1 MKKYFVTSA
10 LPYANGDLHL
20 GHLVEYIQTDIW
32 VRFNRLI
39 GNEVVYIC
47 ADDAHGT
54 PIMLKAESEKI
65 SPEELIEKTLDRHK
79 NDFDCFFIKFDN
91 FYTTHSKENEQLAT
105 SIYMKL
111 VNENLIEKKTIHQF
125 FDDEKL
131 MFLPDR
137 YITGSCPKCKS
148 SDQYGDSC
156 DKCGATYSPTDL
168 LNPKSVLS
176 GKTPIKKKTDHFFF
190 KLSDKKCTKFLNKWI
205 YENNRLQEE
214 ARNKI
219 KEWLSTDINN
229 SSLIDWDISRDAPYF
244 GFKIPDQTD
253 KYFYVWLDAPIGY
266 LASTKNWAENNNISM
281 KDLWD
286 QSSDYEIHHFIGKDI
301 AYFHALFWP
310 ALLKSSNIR
319 LPESINVHGFL
330 TIDGEKMSK
339 SNGTFINADDFA
351 EKYDGELLRYYFADK
366 FNNTIDD
373 LDFNEDEFIQKIN
386 SDIVGK
392 YLNIASRV
400 SKFIEK
406 NDCNLSVNL
415 DENFINKNSARINEV
430 IEHYEN
436 LNLSK
441 SVKVIM
447 KIADE
452 VNKYINENEPWKSS
466 EEKAVEV
473 STTAIN
479 CFRVISILL
488 SPVLP
493 TITSRALAVFNE
505 GSNNSF
511 NNIGDYLV
519 DTKINPYKPLLK
531 RLEKAK
537 INEEIEMENSNL
549 INIKDFAKV
558 ELRVAKIVKAEGI
571 EEADKLIKLH
581 LDVGNLGERTVFA
594 GIKSA
599 YSPENLNGRH
609 VVLVANLE
617 PRKMK
622 FGVSEGMVLASS
634 DDEGSIYLVSPDE
647 GAKPGQL
654 VK

>member
-1 MKKYFVTSA
+1 MKSRKILVTSA
-10 LPYANGDLHL
+10 LPYANGSIHI
-20 GHLVEYIQTDIW
+20 GHVLESVITDIW
-32 VRFNRLI
+32 VRYQNI
-39 GNEVVYIC
+39 NGNECLYFC
-47 ADDAHGT
+47 ADDTHGT
-54 PIMLKAESEKI
+54 PVMLKAKELGI
-65 SPEELIEKTLDRHK
+65 DPEELIKRTREEH
-79 NDFDCFFIKFDN
+79 IKSYSRFNINFDN
-91 FYTTHSKENEQLAT
+91 FYTTHSDENKKYAEDIYQKCKEG
-105 SIYMKL
+105 
-111 VNENLIEKKTIHQF
+111 NLIFKKEIEQF
-125 FDDEKL
+125 YDSEEGL
-131 MFLPDR
+131 FLSDR
-137 YITGSCPKCKS
+137 FIKGTCPKCGAE
-148 SDQYGDSC
+148 DQYGDGCSV
-156 DKCGATYSPTDL
+156 CGTTYTPDDL
-168 LNPKSVLS
+168 LNPVSSLS
-176 GKTPIKKKTDHFFF
+176 NSELTKKRTEHVFFDLPQMKDFLENYLKDLTLQDPIKN
-190 KLSDKKCTKFLNKWI
+190 KLNEWI
-205 YENNRLQEE
+205 EDGL
-214 ARNKI
+214 KP
-219 KEWLSTDINN
+219 
-229 SSLIDWDISRDAPYF
+229 WDISRDKPYF
-244 GFKIPDQTD
+244 GFEIPGEKD

-266 LASTKNWAENNNISM
+266 LASAKNWAENNNMDM
-281 KDLWD
+281 KDLWGE
-286 QSSDYEIHHFIGKDI
+286 SSDYEIHHFIGKDI

-351 EKYDGELLRYYFADK
+351 ENYDGELLRYYFADK
-366 FNNTIDD
+366 FNNSIDD

-406 NDCNLSVNL
+406 NGNNLSANL
-415 DENFINKNSARINEV
+415 DVDFIEKNLSMIDEV

-441 SVKVIM
+441 SVKIIM
-447 KIADE
+447 KMADE

-473 STTAIN
+473 SSTAIN

-488 SPVLP
+488 NPVLP
-493 TITSRALAVFNE
+493 TITSKALEVFND
-505 GSNNSF
+505 SATNDF
-511 NNIGDYLV
+511 NNIKDYLV

-537 INEEIEMENSNL
+537 INEEIKMEDSNL

-558 ELRVAKIVKAEGI
+558 DLRVAKIVKAEGI

-581 LDVGNLGERTVFA
+581 LDVGDLGERTVFA

-599 YSPENLNGRH
+599 YDPESLNGRH

-634 DDEGSIYLVSPDE
+634 NDEGSIYLISPDE

>member
-1 MKKYFVTSA
+1 MKSRKILVTSA
-10 LPYANGDLHL
+10 LPYANGSIHI
-20 GHLVEYIQTDIW
+20 GHVLESVITDIW
-32 VRFNRLI
+32 VRYQNI
-39 GNEVVYIC
+39 NGNECLYFC
-47 ADDAHGT
+47 ADDTHGT
-54 PIMLKAESEKI
+54 PVMLKAKELGI
-65 SPEELIEKTLDRHK
+65 DPEELIKRTREEH
-79 NDFDCFFIKFDN
+79 IKSYSRFNINFDN
-91 FYTTHSKENEQLAT
+91 FYTTHSDENKKYAEDIYQKCKEG
-105 SIYMKL
+105 
-111 VNENLIEKKTIHQF
+111 NLIFKKEIEQF
-125 FDDEKL
+125 YDSEEGL
-131 MFLPDR
+131 FLSDR
-137 YITGSCPKCKS
+137 FIKGTCPKCGAE
-148 SDQYGDSC
+148 DQYGDGCSV
-156 DKCGATYSPTDL
+156 CGTTYTPDDL
-168 LNPKSVLS
+168 LNPVSSLS
-176 GKTPIKKKTDHFFF
+176 NSELTKKRTEHVFFDLPQMKDFLENYLKDLTLQDPIKN
-190 KLSDKKCTKFLNKWI
+190 KLNEWI
-205 YENNRLQEE
+205 EDGL
-214 ARNKI
+214 KP
-219 KEWLSTDINN
+219 
-229 SSLIDWDISRDAPYF
+229 WDISRDKPYF
-244 GFKIPDQTD
+244 GFEIPGEKD

-266 LASTKNWAENNNISM
+266 LASAKNWAENNNMDM
-281 KDLWD
+281 KDLWGE
-286 QSSDYEIHHFIGKDI
+286 SSDYEIHHFIGKDI

-351 EKYDGELLRYYFADK
+351 ENYDGELLRYYFADK
-366 FNNTIDD
+366 FNNSIDD

-406 NDCNLSVNL
+406 NGNNLSANL
-415 DENFINKNSARINEV
+415 DVDFIEKNLSMIDEV

-441 SVKVIM
+441 SVKIIM
-447 KIADE
+447 KMADE

-473 STTAIN
+473 SSTAIN

-488 SPVLP
+488 NPVLP
-493 TITSRALAVFNE
+493 TITSKALEVFND
-505 GSNNSF
+505 SATNDF
-511 NNIGDYLV
+511 NKIKDYLV

-537 INEEIEMENSNL
+537 INEEIEMEDSNL

-581 LDVGNLGERTVFA
+581 LDVGDLGERTVFA

-599 YSPENLNGRH
+599 YDPESLNGRH

-634 DDEGSIYLVSPDE
+634 NDEGSIYLISPDE

>member
-1 MKKYFVTSA
+1 MKSRKILVTSA
-10 LPYANGDLHL
+10 LPYANGSIHI
-20 GHLVEYIQTDIW
+20 GHVLESVITDIW
-32 VRFNRLI
+32 VRYQNI
-39 GNEVVYIC
+39 NGNECLYFC
-47 ADDAHGT
+47 ADDTHGT
-54 PIMLKAESEKI
+54 PVMLKAKELGI
-65 SPEELIEKTLDRHK
+65 DPEELIKRTREEH
-79 NDFDCFFIKFDN
+79 IKSYSRFNINFDN
-91 FYTTHSKENEQLAT
+91 FYTTHSDENKKYAEDIYQKCKEG
-105 SIYMKL
+105 
-111 VNENLIEKKTIHQF
+111 NLIFKKEIEQF
-125 FDDEKL
+125 YDSEEGL
-131 MFLPDR
+131 FLSDR
-137 YITGSCPKCKS
+137 FIKGTCPKCGAE
-148 SDQYGDSC
+148 DQYGDGCSV
-156 DKCGATYSPTDL
+156 CGTTYTPDDL
-168 LNPKSVLS
+168 LNPVSSLS
-176 GKTPIKKKTDHFFF
+176 NSELTKKRTEHVFFDLPQMKDFLENYLKDLTLQDPIKN
-190 KLSDKKCTKFLNKWI
+190 KLNEWI
-205 YENNRLQEE
+205 DDGL
-214 ARNKI
+214 KP
-219 KEWLSTDINN
+219 
-229 SSLIDWDISRDAPYF
+229 WDISRDKPYF
-244 GFKIPDQTD
+244 GFEIPGEKD

-266 LASTKNWAENNNISM
+266 LASAKNWAENNNMDM
-281 KDLWD
+281 KDLWGE
-286 QSSDYEIHHFIGKDI
+286 SSDYEIHHFIGKDI

-351 EKYDGELLRYYFADK
+351 ENYDGELLRYYFADK
-366 FNNTIDD
+366 FNNSIDD

-406 NDCNLSVNL
+406 NGNNLSANL
-415 DENFINKNSARINEV
+415 DVDFIEKNLSMIDEV

-441 SVKVIM
+441 SVKIIM
-447 KIADE
+447 KMADE

-466 EEKAVEV
+466 EEKAVGV
-473 STTAIN
+473 SSTAIN

-488 SPVLP
+488 NPVLP
-493 TITSRALAVFNE
+493 TITSKGLELFNDSA
-505 GSNNSF
+505 SNDF
-511 NNIGDYLV
+511 NNIRDYLV

-537 INEEIEMENSNL
+537 INEEIEMEDSNL

-581 LDVGNLGERTVFA
+581 LDVGDLGERTVFA

-599 YSPENLNGRH
+599 YDPESLNGRH

-634 DDEGSIYLVSPDE
+634 NDEGSIYLISPDE

>member
-1 MKKYFVTSA
+1 MKSRKILVTSA
-10 LPYANGDLHL
+10 LPYANGSIHI
-20 GHLVEYIQTDIW
+20 GHVLESVITDIW
-32 VRFNRLI
+32 VRYQNI
-39 GNEVVYIC
+39 NGNECLYFC
-47 ADDAHGT
+47 ADDTHGT
-54 PIMLKAESEKI
+54 PVMLKAKELGI
-65 SPEELIEKTLDRHK
+65 DPEELIKRTREEH
-79 NDFDCFFIKFDN
+79 IKSYSRFNINFDN
-91 FYTTHSKENEQLAT
+91 FYTTHSDENKKYAEEIYEKCKEG
-105 SIYMKL
+105 
-111 VNENLIEKKTIHQF
+111 NLIFKKEIEQF
-125 FDDEKL
+125 YDSEEGL
-131 MFLPDR
+131 FLSDR
-137 YITGSCPKCKS
+137 FIKGTCPKCGAE
-148 SDQYGDSC
+148 DQYGDGCSV
-156 DKCGATYSPTDL
+156 CGTTYTPDDL
-168 LNPKSVLS
+168 LNPVSSLS
-176 GKTPIKKKTDHFFF
+176 NSELTKKRTEHVFFDLLQMKDFLENYLKDLTLQDPIKN
-190 KLSDKKCTKFLNKWI
+190 KLNEWI
-205 YENNRLQEE
+205 EDGL
-214 ARNKI
+214 KP
-219 KEWLSTDINN
+219 
-229 SSLIDWDISRDAPYF
+229 WDISRDKPYF
-244 GFKIPDQTD
+244 GFEIPGEKD

-266 LASTKNWAENNNISM
+266 LASAKNWAENNNIDM
-281 KDLWD
+281 KDLWGE
-286 QSSDYEIHHFIGKDI
+286 SSDYEIHHFIGKDI

-351 EKYDGELLRYYFADK
+351 ENYDGELLRYYFADK
-366 FNNTIDD
+366 FNNSIDD

-406 NDCNLSVNL
+406 NGNNLSANL
-415 DENFINKNSARINEV
+415 DEDFIEKNLSMIDEV

-441 SVKVIM
+441 SVKIIM
-447 KIADE
+447 KMADE

-473 STTAIN
+473 SSTAIN

-488 SPVLP
+488 NPVLP
-493 TITSRALAVFNE
+493 TITSKALEVFND
-505 GSNNSF
+505 SAINDF
-511 NNIGDYLV
+511 NNIKDYLV

-537 INEEIEMENSNL
+537 INEEIEMEDSNL

-571 EEADKLIKLH
+571 EEADKLVKLH
-581 LDVGNLGERTVFA
+581 LDVGDLGERTVFA

-599 YSPENLNGRH
+599 YDPESLNGRH

-634 DDEGSIYLVSPDE
+634 NDEGSIYLISPDE

>member
-1 MKKYFVTSA
+1 MKSRKILVTSA
-10 LPYANGDLHL
+10 LPYANGSIHI
-20 GHLVEYIQTDIW
+20 GHVLESVITDIW
-32 VRFNRLI
+32 VRYQNI
-39 GNEVVYIC
+39 NGNECLYFC
-47 ADDAHGT
+47 ADDTHGT
-54 PIMLKAESEKI
+54 PVMLKAKELGI
-65 SPEELIEKTLDRHK
+65 DPEELITRTREEH
-79 NDFDCFFIKFDN
+79 IKSYSRFNINFDN
-91 FYTTHSKENEQLAT
+91 FYTTHSDENKKYAEDIYQKCKEG
-105 SIYMKL
+105 
-111 VNENLIEKKTIHQF
+111 NLIFKKEIEQF
-125 FDDEKL
+125 YDSEEGL
-131 MFLPDR
+131 FLSDR
-137 YITGSCPKCKS
+137 FIKGTCPKCGAE
-148 SDQYGDSC
+148 DQYGDGCSV
-156 DKCGATYSPTDL
+156 CGTTYTPDDL
-168 LNPKSVLS
+168 LNPVSSLS
-176 GKTPIKKKTDHFFF
+176 NSELIKKRTEHVFFDLPQMKDFLENYLKDLTLQDPIKN
-190 KLSDKKCTKFLNKWI
+190 KLNEWI
-205 YENNRLQEE
+205 EDGL
-214 ARNKI
+214 KP
-219 KEWLSTDINN
+219 
-229 SSLIDWDISRDAPYF
+229 WDISRDKPYF
-244 GFKIPDQTD
+244 GFEIPGEKD

-266 LASTKNWAENNNISM
+266 LASAKNWAENNNMDM
-281 KDLWD
+281 KDLWGE
-286 QSSDYEIHHFIGKDI
+286 SSDYEIHHFIGKDI

-351 EKYDGELLRYYFADK
+351 ENYDGELLRYYFADK
-366 FNNTIDD
+366 FNNSIDD

-406 NDCNLSVNL
+406 NGNSLSANL
-415 DENFINKNSARINEV
+415 DEDFIEKNLSMIDEV

-441 SVKVIM
+441 SVKIIM
-447 KIADE
+447 KMADE

-473 STTAIN
+473 SSTAIN

-488 SPVLP
+488 NPVLP
-493 TITSRALAVFNE
+493 TITSKALEVFND
-505 GSNNSF
+505 SATNDF
-511 NNIGDYLV
+511 NNIRDCLV

-537 INEEIEMENSNL
+537 INEEIEMEDSNL

-581 LDVGNLGERTVFA
+581 LDVGDLGERTVFA

-599 YSPENLNGRH
+599 YDPESLNGRH

-634 DDEGSIYLVSPDE
+634 NDEGSIYLISPDE

>member
-1 MKKYFVTSA
+1 MKSRKILVTSA
-10 LPYANGDLHL
+10 LPYANGSIHI
-20 GHLVEYIQTDIW
+20 GHVLESVITDIW
-32 VRFNRLI
+32 VRYQNI
-39 GNEVVYIC
+39 NGNECLYFC
-47 ADDAHGT
+47 ADDTHGT
-54 PIMLKAESEKI
+54 PVMLKAKELGI
-65 SPEELIEKTLDRHK
+65 DPEELIKRTREEH
-79 NDFDCFFIKFDN
+79 IKSYSRFNINFDN
-91 FYTTHSKENEQLAT
+91 FYTTHSDENKKYAEEIYEKCKEG
-105 SIYMKL
+105 
-111 VNENLIEKKTIHQF
+111 NLIFKKEIEQF
-125 FDDEKL
+125 YDSEEGL
-131 MFLPDR
+131 FLSDR
-137 YITGSCPKCKS
+137 FIKGTCPKCGAE
-148 SDQYGDSC
+148 DQYGDGCSV
-156 DKCGATYSPTDL
+156 CGTTYTPDDL
-168 LNPKSVLS
+168 LNPVSSLS
-176 GKTPIKKKTDHFFF
+176 NSELTKKRTEHVFFDLPQMKDFLENYLKDLTLQDPIKN
-190 KLSDKKCTKFLNKWI
+190 KLNEWI
-205 YENNRLQEE
+205 EDGL
-214 ARNKI
+214 KP
-219 KEWLSTDINN
+219 
-229 SSLIDWDISRDAPYF
+229 WDISRDKPYF
-244 GFKIPDQTD
+244 GFEIPGEKD

-266 LASTKNWAENNNISM
+266 LASAKNWAENNNMDM
-281 KDLWD
+281 KDLWGE
-286 QSSDYEIHHFIGKDI
+286 SSDYEIHHFIGKDI

-351 EKYDGELLRYYFADK
+351 ENYDGELLRYYFADK
-366 FNNTIDD
+366 FNNSIDD

-406 NDCNLSVNL
+406 NGNNLSANL
-415 DENFINKNSARINEV
+415 DEDFIEKNLSMIDEV

-441 SVKVIM
+441 SVKIIM
-447 KIADE
+447 KMADE

-473 STTAIN
+473 SSTAIN

-488 SPVLP
+488 NPVLP
-493 TITSRALAVFNE
+493 TITSKALEVFND
-505 GSNNSF
+505 SATNDF
-511 NNIGDYLV
+511 NNIKDYLV

-537 INEEIEMENSNL
+537 INEEIEMEDSNL

-581 LDVGNLGERTVFA
+581 LDVGDLGERTVFA

-599 YSPENLNGRH
+599 YDPESLNGKH

-634 DDEGSIYLVSPDE
+634 NDEGSIYLISPDE

>member
-1 MKKYFVTSA
+1 MKSRKILVTSA
-10 LPYANGDLHL
+10 LPYANGSIHI
-20 GHLVEYIQTDIW
+20 GHVLESVITDIW
-32 VRFNRLI
+32 VRYQNI
-39 GNEVVYIC
+39 NGNECLYFC
-47 ADDAHGT
+47 ADDTHGT
-54 PIMLKAESEKI
+54 PVMLKAKELGI
-65 SPEELIEKTLDRHK
+65 DPEELIKRTREEH
-79 NDFDCFFIKFDN
+79 IKSYSRFNINFDN
-91 FYTTHSKENEQLAT
+91 FYTTHSDENKKYAEDIYQKCKEG
-105 SIYMKL
+105 
-111 VNENLIEKKTIHQF
+111 NLIFKKEIEQF
-125 FDDEKL
+125 YDSEEGL
-131 MFLPDR
+131 FLSDR
-137 YITGSCPKCKS
+137 FIKGTCPKCGAE
-148 SDQYGDSC
+148 DQYGDGCSV
-156 DKCGATYSPTDL
+156 CGTTYTPDDL
-168 LNPKSVLS
+168 LNPVSSLS
-176 GKTPIKKKTDHFFF
+176 NSELTKKKTEHVFFDLPQMKDF
-190 KLSDKKCTKFLNKWI
+190 LENYLKDLTLQDPIKNKLNEWI
-205 YENNRLQEE
+205 DDGL
-214 ARNKI
+214 KP
-219 KEWLSTDINN
+219 
-229 SSLIDWDISRDAPYF
+229 WDISRDKPYF
-244 GFKIPDQTD
+244 GFEIPGEKD

-266 LASTKNWAENNNISM
+266 LASAKNWAENNNMDM
-281 KDLWD
+281 KDLWGE
-286 QSSDYEIHHFIGKDI
+286 SSDYEIHHFIGKDI

-351 EKYDGELLRYYFADK
+351 ENYDGELLRYYFADK
-366 FNNTIDD
+366 FNNSIDD

-406 NDCNLSVNL
+406 NGNNLSANL
-415 DENFINKNSARINEV
+415 DVDFIEKNLSMIDEV

-441 SVKVIM
+441 SVKIIM
-447 KIADE
+447 KMADE

-473 STTAIN
+473 SSTAIN

-488 SPVLP
+488 NPVLP
-493 TITSRALAVFNE
+493 TITSKALEVFNE
-505 GSNNSF
+505 SATNDF
-511 NNIGDYLV
+511 NNIKDYLV
-519 DTKINPYKPLLK
+519 NTKINPYKPLLK

-537 INEEIEMENSNL
+537 INEEIEMEDSNL

-581 LDVGNLGERTVFA
+581 LDVGDLGERTVFA

-599 YSPENLNGRH
+599 YDPESLNGRH

-634 DDEGSIYLVSPDE
+634 NDEGSIYLISPDE

>member
-1 MKKYFVTSA
+1 MKSRKILVTSA
-10 LPYANGDLHL
+10 LPYANGSIHI
-20 GHLVEYIQTDIW
+20 GHVLESVITDIW
-32 VRFNRLI
+32 VRYQNI
-39 GNEVVYIC
+39 NGNECLYFC
-47 ADDAHGT
+47 ADDTHGT
-54 PIMLKAESEKI
+54 PVMLKAKELGI
-65 SPEELIEKTLDRHK
+65 DPEELIKRTREEH
-79 NDFDCFFIKFDN
+79 IKSYSRFNINFDN
-91 FYTTHSKENEQLAT
+91 FYTTHSDENKKYAEDIYEKCKEG
-105 SIYMKL
+105 
-111 VNENLIEKKTIHQF
+111 NLIFKKEIEQF
-125 FDDEKL
+125 YDSEEGL
-131 MFLPDR
+131 FLSDR
-137 YITGSCPKCKS
+137 FIKGTCPKCGAE
-148 SDQYGDSC
+148 DQYGDGCSV
-156 DKCGATYSPTDL
+156 CGTTYTPDDL
-168 LNPKSVLS
+168 LNPVSSLS
-176 GKTPIKKKTDHFFF
+176 NSELTKKRTEHVFFDLPQMKDFLENYLKDLTLQDPIKN
-190 KLSDKKCTKFLNKWI
+190 KLNEWI
-205 YENNRLQEE
+205 EDGL
-214 ARNKI
+214 KP
-219 KEWLSTDINN
+219 
-229 SSLIDWDISRDAPYF
+229 WDISRDKPYF
-244 GFKIPDQTD
+244 GFEIPGEKD

-266 LASTKNWAENNNISM
+266 LASAKNWAENNNMDM
-281 KDLWD
+281 KDLWGE
-286 QSSDYEIHHFIGKDI
+286 SSDYEIHHFIGKDI

-351 EKYDGELLRYYFADK
+351 ENYDGELLRYYFADK
-366 FNNTIDD
+366 FNNSIDD

-406 NDCNLSVNL
+406 NGNSLSANL
-415 DENFINKNSARINEV
+415 DEDFIEKNLSMIDEV

-436 LNLSK
+436 LSLSK
-441 SVKVIM
+441 SVKIIM
-447 KIADE
+447 KMADE

-473 STTAIN
+473 SSTAIN

-488 SPVLP
+488 NPVLP
-493 TITSRALAVFNE
+493 TITSKALEVFND
-505 GSNNSF
+505 SATNDF
-511 NNIGDYLV
+511 NNIKDYLV

-537 INEEIEMENSNL
+537 INEEIEMEDSNL

-581 LDVGNLGERTVFA
+581 LDVGDLGERTVFA

-599 YSPENLNGRH
+599 YDPESLNGRH

-634 DDEGSIYLVSPDE
+634 NDEGSIYLISPDE

>member
-1 MKKYFVTSA
+1 MKSRKILVTSA
-10 LPYANGDLHL
+10 LPYANGSIHI
-20 GHLVEYIQTDIW
+20 GHVLESVITDIW
-32 VRFNRLI
+32 VRYQNI
-39 GNEVVYIC
+39 NGNECLYFC
-47 ADDAHGT
+47 ADDTHGT
-54 PIMLKAESEKI
+54 PVMLKAKELGI
-65 SPEELIEKTLDRHK
+65 DPEELIKRTREEH
-79 NDFDCFFIKFDN
+79 IKSYSRFNINFDN
-91 FYTTHSKENEQLAT
+91 FYTTHSDENKKYAEDIYQKCKEG
-105 SIYMKL
+105 
-111 VNENLIEKKTIHQF
+111 NLIFKKEIEQF
-125 FDDEKL
+125 YDSKEGL
-131 MFLPDR
+131 FLSDR
-137 YITGSCPKCKS
+137 FIKGTCPKCGAE
-148 SDQYGDSC
+148 DQYGDGCSV
-156 DKCGATYSPTDL
+156 CGTTYTPDDL
-168 LNPKSVLS
+168 LNPVSSLS
-176 GKTPIKKKTDHFFF
+176 NSELTKKKTEHVFFDLPQMKDF
-190 KLSDKKCTKFLNKWI
+190 LENYLKDLTLQDPIKNKLNEWI
-205 YENNRLQEE
+205 EDGL
-214 ARNKI
+214 KP
-219 KEWLSTDINN
+219 
-229 SSLIDWDISRDAPYF
+229 WDISRDKPYF
-244 GFKIPDQTD
+244 GFEIPGEKD

-266 LASTKNWAENNNISM
+266 LASAKNWAENNNVDI
-281 KDLWD
+281 KDLWGE
-286 QSSDYEIHHFIGKDI
+286 SSDYEIHHFIGKDI

-351 EKYDGELLRYYFADK
+351 ENYDGELLRYYFADK
-366 FNNTIDD
+366 FNNSIDD

-406 NDCNLSVNL
+406 NGNNLSANL
-415 DENFINKNSARINEV
+415 DVDFIEKNLSMIDEV

-441 SVKVIM
+441 SVKIIM
-447 KIADE
+447 KMADE

-473 STTAIN
+473 SSTAIN

-488 SPVLP
+488 NPVLP
-493 TITSRALAVFNE
+493 TITSKALEVFND
-505 GSNNSF
+505 SATNDF
-511 NNIGDYLV
+511 NNIKDYLV

-537 INEEIEMENSNL
+537 INEEIEMEDSNL

-581 LDVGNLGERTVFA
+581 LDVGDLGERTVFA

-599 YSPENLNGRH
+599 YDPESLNGRH

-634 DDEGSIYLVSPDE
+634 NDEGSIYLISPDE

>member
-1 MKKYFVTSA
+1 MKSRKILVTSA
-10 LPYANGDLHL
+10 LPYANGSIHI
-20 GHLVEYIQTDIW
+20 GHVLESVITDIW
-32 VRFNRLI
+32 VRYQNI
-39 GNEVVYIC
+39 NGNECLYFC
-47 ADDAHGT
+47 ADDTHGT
-54 PIMLKAESEKI
+54 PVMLKAKELGI
-65 SPEELIEKTLDRHK
+65 DPEELIKRTREEH
-79 NDFDCFFIKFDN
+79 IKSYSRFNINFDN
-91 FYTTHSKENEQLAT
+91 FYTTHSDENKKYAEDIYQKCKEG
-105 SIYMKL
+105 
-111 VNENLIEKKTIHQF
+111 NLIFKKEIEQF
-125 FDDEKL
+125 YDSEEGL
-131 MFLPDR
+131 FLSDR
-137 YITGSCPKCKS
+137 FIKGTCPKCGAE
-148 SDQYGDSC
+148 DQYGDGCSV
-156 DKCGATYSPTDL
+156 CGTTYTPDDL
-168 LNPKSVLS
+168 LNPVSSLS
-176 GKTPIKKKTDHFFF
+176 NSELTKKKTEHIFFDLPQMKDF
-190 KLSDKKCTKFLNKWI
+190 LENYLKDITLQDPIKNKLNEWI
-205 YENNRLQEE
+205 EDGL
-214 ARNKI
+214 KP
-219 KEWLSTDINN
+219 
-229 SSLIDWDISRDAPYF
+229 WDISRDKPYF
-244 GFKIPDQTD
+244 GFEIPGEKD

-266 LASTKNWAENNNISM
+266 LASAKNWAENNNMDM
-281 KDLWD
+281 KDLWGE
-286 QSSDYEIHHFIGKDI
+286 SSDYEIHHFIGKDI

-351 EKYDGELLRYYFADK
+351 ENYDGELLRYYFADK
-366 FNNTIDD
+366 FNNSIDD

-406 NDCNLSVNL
+406 NGNNLSANL
-415 DENFINKNSARINEV
+415 DVDFIEKNLSMIDEV

-441 SVKVIM
+441 SVKIIM
-447 KIADE
+447 KMADE

-473 STTAIN
+473 SSTAIN

-488 SPVLP
+488 NPVLP
-493 TITSRALAVFNE
+493 TITSKALEVFND
-505 GSNNSF
+505 SATNDF
-511 NNIGDYLV
+511 NNIKDYLV

-537 INEEIEMENSNL
+537 INEEIEMEDSNL

-581 LDVGNLGERTVFA
+581 LDVGDLGERTVFA

-599 YSPENLNGRH
+599 YDPESLNGRH

-634 DDEGSIYLVSPDE
+634 NDEGSIYLISPDE

>member
-1 MKKYFVTSA
+1 MKSRKILVTSA
-10 LPYANGDLHL
+10 LPYANGSIHI
-20 GHLVEYIQTDIW
+20 GHVLESVITDIW
-32 VRFNRLI
+32 VRYQNI
-39 GNEVVYIC
+39 NGNECLYFC
-47 ADDAHGT
+47 ADDTHGT
-54 PIMLKAESEKI
+54 PVMLKAKELGI
-65 SPEELIEKTLDRHK
+65 DPEELIKRTREEH
-79 NDFDCFFIKFDN
+79 IKSYSRFNINFDN
-91 FYTTHSKENEQLAT
+91 FYTTHSDENKKYAEEIYEKCKEG
-105 SIYMKL
+105 
-111 VNENLIEKKTIHQF
+111 NLIFKKEIEQF
-125 FDDEKL
+125 YDSEEGL
-131 MFLPDR
+131 FLSDR
-137 YITGSCPKCKS
+137 FIKGTCPKCGAE
-148 SDQYGDSC
+148 DQYGDGCSV
-156 DKCGATYSPTDL
+156 CGTTYTPDDL
-168 LNPKSVLS
+168 LNPVSSLS
-176 GKTPIKKKTDHFFF
+176 NSELTKKKTEHVFFDLPQMKDF
-190 KLSDKKCTKFLNKWI
+190 LENYLKDLTLQDPIKNKLNEWI
-205 YENNRLQEE
+205 EDGL
-214 ARNKI
+214 KP
-219 KEWLSTDINN
+219 
-229 SSLIDWDISRDAPYF
+229 WDISRDKPYF
-244 GFKIPDQTD
+244 GFEIPGEKD

-266 LASTKNWAENNNISM
+266 LASAKNWAENNNMDM
-281 KDLWD
+281 KDLWGE
-286 QSSDYEIHHFIGKDI
+286 SSDYEIHHFIGKDI

-330 TIDGEKMSK
+330 TIGGEKMSK

-351 EKYDGELLRYYFADK
+351 ENYDGELLRYYFADK
-366 FNNTIDD
+366 FNNSIDD

-406 NDCNLSVNL
+406 NGNNLSANL
-415 DENFINKNSARINEV
+415 DVDFIEKNLSMIDEV

-441 SVKVIM
+441 SVKIIM
-447 KIADE
+447 KMADE

-473 STTAIN
+473 SSTAIN

-488 SPVLP
+488 NPVLP
-493 TITSRALAVFNE
+493 TITSKALEVFND
-505 GSNNSF
+505 SATNDF
-511 NNIGDYLV
+511 NNIKDYLV

-537 INEEIEMENSNL
+537 INEEIEMEDSNL

-581 LDVGNLGERTVFA
+581 LDVGDLGERTVFA

-599 YSPENLNGRH
+599 YDPESLNGRH

-634 DDEGSIYLVSPDE
+634 NDEGSIYLISPDE

>member
-1 MKKYFVTSA
+1 MKSRKILVTSA
-10 LPYANGDLHL
+10 LPYANGSIHI
-20 GHLVEYIQTDIW
+20 GHVLESVITDIW
-32 VRFNRLI
+32 VRYQNLN
-39 GNEVVYIC
+39 GNECLYFC
-47 ADDAHGT
+47 ADDTHGT
-54 PIMLKAESEKI
+54 PVMLKAKELGIE
-65 SPEELIEKTLDRHK
+65 PDELIKRTREEH
-79 NDFDCFFIKFDN
+79 IKSYSKFNINFDN
-91 FYTTHSKENEQLAT
+91 FYTTHSAENKKYAEDIYQKCKEG
-105 SIYMKL
+105 
-111 VNENLIEKKTIHQF
+111 NLIFKKEIEQF
-125 FDDEKL
+125 YDSEEGL
-131 MFLPDR
+131 FLSDR
-137 YITGSCPKCKS
+137 FIKGTCPKCGAE
-148 SDQYGDSC
+148 DQYGDGCSV
-156 DKCGATYSPTDL
+156 CGTTHTPDDL
-168 LNPKSVLS
+168 LNPVSSLS
-176 GKTPIKKKTDHFFF
+176 NSELTKKKTEHVFFDLPQMKDF
-190 KLSDKKCTKFLNKWI
+190 LENYLKDLTLQDPIKNKLYEWI
-205 YENNRLQEE
+205 EDGL
-214 ARNKI
+214 KP
-219 KEWLSTDINN
+219 
-229 SSLIDWDISRDAPYF
+229 WDISRDKPYF
-244 GFKIPDQTD
+244 GFEIPGEKD

-266 LASTKNWAENNNISM
+266 LASAKNWAENNSMDM

-286 QSSDYEIHHFIGKDI
+286 ESSDYEIHHFIGKDI

-400 SKFIEK
+400 SKFIE
-406 NDCNLSVNL
+406 NNGNNLSEKLDKVFIEKNL
-415 DENFINKNSARINEV
+415 AKIDEV

-441 SVKVIM
+441 SVKIIM
-447 KIADE
+447 KMADE

-466 EEKAVEV
+466 KEKAVEV
-473 STTAIN
+473 SSTAIN

-488 SPVLP
+488 NPVLP
-493 TITSRALAVFNE
+493 TITSKALEVFND
-505 GSNNSF
+505 SSANDF
-511 NNIGDYLV
+511 NNIQGYLV
-519 DTKINPYKPLLK
+519 DTKINAYKPLLK

-537 INEEIEMENSNL
+537 ISEEIEMEDSNL

-558 ELRVAKIVKAEGI
+558 ELRVAKIVKAERI

-581 LDVGNLGERTVFA
+581 LDVGDLGERTVFA

-599 YSPENLNGRH
+599 YDPENLNGRH

-634 DDEGSIYLVSPDE
+634 NDEGSIYLISPDK
-647 GAKPGQL
+647 GAQPGQL

>member
-1 MKKYFVTSA
+1 MKSRKILVTSA
-10 LPYANGDLHL
+10 LPYANGSIHI
-20 GHLVEYIQTDIW
+20 GHVLESVITDIW
-32 VRFNRLI
+32 VRYQNLN
-39 GNEVVYIC
+39 GNECLYFC
-47 ADDAHGT
+47 ADDTHGT
-54 PIMLKAESEKI
+54 PVMLKAKELGIE
-65 SPEELIEKTLDRHK
+65 PEELIKRTREEHIRSYSKF
-79 NDFDCFFIKFDN
+79 NINFDN
-91 FYTTHSKENEQLAT
+91 FYTTHSDENKKYAEDIYQKCKEG
-105 SIYMKL
+105 
-111 VNENLIEKKTIHQF
+111 NLIFKKEIEQF
-125 FDDEKL
+125 YDSEEGL
-131 MFLPDR
+131 FLSDR
-137 YITGSCPKCKS
+137 FIKGTCPKCGAE
-148 SDQYGDSC
+148 DQYGDGCSV
-156 DKCGATYSPTDL
+156 CGTTYTPDDL
-168 LNPKSVLS
+168 VNPVSSLS
-176 GKTPIKKKTDHFFF
+176 NSELTKKRTEHVFFDLPQMKDFLENYLKDLTLQDPIKN
-190 KLSDKKCTKFLNKWI
+190 KLNEWI
-205 YENNRLQEE
+205 DDGL
-214 ARNKI
+214 KP
-219 KEWLSTDINN
+219 
-229 SSLIDWDISRDAPYF
+229 WDISRDKPYF
-244 GFKIPDQTD
+244 GFEIPGEKD

-266 LASTKNWAENNNISM
+266 LASAKNWAENNNMDM
-281 KDLWD
+281 KDLWGE
-286 QSSDYEIHHFIGKDI
+286 SSDYEIHHFIGKDI

-330 TIDGEKMSK
+330 TIGGEKMSK

-351 EKYDGELLRYYFADK
+351 ENYDGELLRYYFADK
-366 FNNTIDD
+366 FNNSIDD

-406 NDCNLSVNL
+406 NGNNLSANL
-415 DENFINKNSARINEV
+415 DVDFIEKNLSMIDEV

-441 SVKVIM
+441 SVKIIM
-447 KIADE
+447 KMADE

-473 STTAIN
+473 SSTAIN

-488 SPVLP
+488 NPVLP
-493 TITSRALAVFNE
+493 TITSKALEVFND
-505 GSNNSF
+505 SATNDF
-511 NNIGDYLV
+511 NNIKDYLV

-537 INEEIEMENSNL
+537 INEEIEMEDSNL

-581 LDVGNLGERTVFA
+581 LDVGDLGERTVFA

-599 YSPENLNGRH
+599 YDPESLNGRH

-634 DDEGSIYLVSPDE
+634 NDEGSIYLISPDE

>member
-1 MKKYFVTSA
+1 MKSRKILVTSA
-10 LPYANGDLHL
+10 LPYANGSIHI
-20 GHLVEYIQTDIW
+20 GHVLESVITDIW
-32 VRFNRLI
+32 VRYQNI
-39 GNEVVYIC
+39 NGNECLYFC
-47 ADDAHGT
+47 ADDTHGT
-54 PIMLKAESEKI
+54 PVMLKAKELGI
-65 SPEELIEKTLDRHK
+65 DPEELIKRTREEH
-79 NDFDCFFIKFDN
+79 IKSYSRFNINFDN
-91 FYTTHSKENEQLAT
+91 FYTTHSDENKKYAEDIYEKCKEG
-105 SIYMKL
+105 
-111 VNENLIEKKTIHQF
+111 NLIFKKEIEQF
-125 FDDEKL
+125 YDSEEGL
-131 MFLPDR
+131 FLSDR
-137 YITGSCPKCKS
+137 FIKGTCPKCGAE
-148 SDQYGDSC
+148 DQYGEGC
-156 DKCGATYSPTDL
+156 AVCGTPYTPDDL
-168 LNPKSVLS
+168 LNPVSSLS
-176 GKTPIKKKTDHFFF
+176 NSELTKKRTEHVFFDLPQMKDFLENYLKDLTLQDPIKN
-190 KLSDKKCTKFLNKWI
+190 KLNEWI
-205 YENNRLQEE
+205 EDGL
-214 ARNKI
+214 KP
-219 KEWLSTDINN
+219 
-229 SSLIDWDISRDAPYF
+229 WDISRDKPYF
-244 GFKIPDQTD
+244 GFEIPGEKD

-266 LASTKNWAENNNISM
+266 LASAKNWAENNNMDM
-281 KDLWD
+281 KDLWGE
-286 QSSDYEIHHFIGKDI
+286 SSDYEIHHFIGKDI

-351 EKYDGELLRYYFADK
+351 ENYDGELLRYYFADK
-366 FNNTIDD
+366 FNNSIDD

-406 NDCNLSVNL
+406 NGNNLSANL
-415 DENFINKNSARINEV
+415 DVDFIEKNLSMIDEV

-441 SVKVIM
+441 SVKIIM
-447 KIADE
+447 KMADE

-473 STTAIN
+473 SSTAIN

-488 SPVLP
+488 NPVLP
-493 TITSRALAVFNE
+493 TITSKALEVFND
-505 GSNNSF
+505 SATNDF
-511 NNIGDYLV
+511 NNIKDYLV

-537 INEEIEMENSNL
+537 INEEIEMEDSNL

-581 LDVGNLGERTVFA
+581 LDVGELGERTVFA

-599 YSPENLNGRH
+599 YDPESLNGRH

-634 DDEGSIYLVSPDE
+634 NNEGSIYLISPDD

>member
-1 MKKYFVTSA
+1 MKSRKILVTSA
-10 LPYANGDLHL
+10 LPYANGSIHI
-20 GHLVEYIQTDIW
+20 GHVLESVITDIW
-32 VRFNRLI
+32 VRYQNI
-39 GNEVVYIC
+39 NGNECLYFC
-47 ADDAHGT
+47 ADDTHGT
-54 PIMLKAESEKI
+54 PVMLKAKELGI
-65 SPEELIEKTLDRHK
+65 DPEELIKRTREEH
-79 NDFDCFFIKFDN
+79 IKSYSRFNINFDN
-91 FYTTHSKENEQLAT
+91 FYTTHSDENKKYAEDIYQKCKEG
-105 SIYMKL
+105 
-111 VNENLIEKKTIHQF
+111 NLIFKKEIEQF
-125 FDDEKL
+125 YDSEEGL
-131 MFLPDR
+131 FLSDR
-137 YITGSCPKCKS
+137 FIKGTCPKCGAE
-148 SDQYGDSC
+148 DQYGDGCSV
-156 DKCGATYSPTDL
+156 CGTTYTPDDL
-168 LNPKSVLS
+168 LNPVSSLS
-176 GKTPIKKKTDHFFF
+176 NSELTKKRTEHVFFDLPQMKDFLENYLKDLTLQDPIKN
-190 KLSDKKCTKFLNKWI
+190 KLNEWI
-205 YENNRLQEE
+205 EDGL
-214 ARNKI
+214 KP
-219 KEWLSTDINN
+219 
-229 SSLIDWDISRDAPYF
+229 WDISRDKPYF
-244 GFKIPDQTD
+244 GFEIPGEKD

-266 LASTKNWAENNNISM
+266 LASAKNWAENNNMDM
-281 KDLWD
+281 KDLWGE
-286 QSSDYEIHHFIGKDI
+286 SSDYEIHHFIGKDI

-351 EKYDGELLRYYFADK
+351 ENYDGELLRYYFADK
-366 FNNTIDD
+366 FNNSIDD

-406 NDCNLSVNL
+406 NGNNLSANL
-415 DENFINKNSARINEV
+415 DVDFIEKNLSMIDEV

-441 SVKVIM
+441 SVKIIM
-447 KIADE
+447 KMADE

-473 STTAIN
+473 SSTAIN

-488 SPVLP
+488 NPVLP
-493 TITSRALAVFNE
+493 TITSKALEVFND
-505 GSNNSF
+505 SATNDF
-511 NNIGDYLV
+511 NNIKDYLV

-537 INEEIEMENSNL
+537 INEEIKMEDSNL

-558 ELRVAKIVKAEGI
+558 ELRVAKIVKAESI

-581 LDVGNLGERTVFA
+581 LDVGDLGERTVFA

-599 YSPENLNGRH
+599 YDPESLNGRH

-634 DDEGSIYLVSPDE
+634 NDEGSIYLISPDE

>member
-1 MKKYFVTSA
+1 MKSRKILVTSA
-10 LPYANGDLHL
+10 LPYANGSIHI
-20 GHLVEYIQTDIW
+20 GHVLESVITDIW
-32 VRFNRLI
+32 VRYQNI
-39 GNEVVYIC
+39 NGNECLYFC
-47 ADDAHGT
+47 ADDTHGT
-54 PIMLKAESEKI
+54 PVMLKAKELGI
-65 SPEELIEKTLDRHK
+65 DPEELIKRTREEH
-79 NDFDCFFIKFDN
+79 IKSYSRFNINFDN
-91 FYTTHSKENEQLAT
+91 FYTTHSDENKKYAEDIYQKCKEG
-105 SIYMKL
+105 
-111 VNENLIEKKTIHQF
+111 NLIFKKEIEQF
-125 FDDEKL
+125 YDSEEGL
-131 MFLPDR
+131 FLSDR
-137 YITGSCPKCKS
+137 FIKGTCPKCGAE
-148 SDQYGDSC
+148 DQYGDGCSV
-156 DKCGATYSPTDL
+156 CGTTYTPDDL
-168 LNPKSVLS
+168 LNPVSSLS
-176 GKTPIKKKTDHFFF
+176 NSELTKKRTEHVFFDLPQMKDFLENYLKDLTLQDPIKN
-190 KLSDKKCTKFLNKWI
+190 KLNEWI
-205 YENNRLQEE
+205 EDGL
-214 ARNKI
+214 KP
-219 KEWLSTDINN
+219 
-229 SSLIDWDISRDAPYF
+229 WDISRDKPYF
-244 GFKIPDQTD
+244 GFEIPGEKD

-266 LASTKNWAENNNISM
+266 LASAKNWAENNNMDM
-281 KDLWD
+281 KDLWGE
-286 QSSDYEIHHFIGKDI
+286 SSDYEIHHFIGKDI

-351 EKYDGELLRYYFADK
+351 ENYDGELLRYYFADK
-366 FNNTIDD
+366 FNNSIDD
-373 LDFNEDEFIQKIN
+373 LDFNEDEFIRKIN

-406 NDCNLSVNL
+406 NGNNLSANL
-415 DENFINKNSARINEV
+415 DVNFIEKNLSMIDEV

-441 SVKVIM
+441 SVKIIM
-447 KIADE
+447 KMADE

-473 STTAIN
+473 SSTAIN

-488 SPVLP
+488 NPVLP
-493 TITSRALAVFNE
+493 TITSKALEVFND
-505 GSNNSF
+505 SATNDF
-511 NNIGDYLV
+511 NNIKDYLV

-537 INEEIEMENSNL
+537 INEEIEMEDSNL

-581 LDVGNLGERTVFA
+581 LDVGDLGERTVFA

-599 YSPENLNGRH
+599 YDPESLNGRH

-634 DDEGSIYLVSPDE
+634 NDEGSIYLISPDE

>member
-1 MKKYFVTSA
+1 MKSRKILVTSA
-10 LPYANGDLHL
+10 LPYANGSIHI
-20 GHLVEYIQTDIW
+20 GHVLESVITDIW
-32 VRFNRLI
+32 VRYQNI
-39 GNEVVYIC
+39 NGNECLYFC
-47 ADDAHGT
+47 ADDTHGT
-54 PIMLKAESEKI
+54 PVMLKAKELGI
-65 SPEELIEKTLDRHK
+65 DPEELIKRTREEH
-79 NDFDCFFIKFDN
+79 IKSYSRFNINFDN
-91 FYTTHSKENEQLAT
+91 FYTTHSDENKKYAEDIYQKCKEG
-105 SIYMKL
+105 
-111 VNENLIEKKTIHQF
+111 NLIFKKEIEQF
-125 FDDEKL
+125 YDSEEGL
-131 MFLPDR
+131 FLSDR
-137 YITGSCPKCKS
+137 FIKGTCPKCGAE
-148 SDQYGDSC
+148 DQYGDGCSV
-156 DKCGATYSPTDL
+156 CGTTYTPDDL
-168 LNPKSVLS
+168 LNPVSSLS
-176 GKTPIKKKTDHFFF
+176 NSELTKKKTEHVFFDLPQMKDF
-190 KLSDKKCTKFLNKWI
+190 LENYLKDLTLQDPIKNKLNEWI
-205 YENNRLQEE
+205 EDGL
-214 ARNKI
+214 KP
-219 KEWLSTDINN
+219 
-229 SSLIDWDISRDAPYF
+229 WDISRDKPYF
-244 GFKIPDQTD
+244 GFEIPGEKD

-266 LASTKNWAENNNISM
+266 LASAKNWAENNNMDM
-281 KDLWD
+281 KDLWGE
-286 QSSDYEIHHFIGKDI
+286 SSDYEIHHFIGKDI

-339 SNGTFINADDFA
+339 SNGTYINADDFA
-351 EKYDGELLRYYFADK
+351 ENYDGELLRYYFADK
-366 FNNTIDD
+366 FNNSIDD

-406 NDCNLSVNL
+406 NGNNLSANL
-415 DENFINKNSARINEV
+415 DVDFIEKNLSMIDEV

-441 SVKVIM
+441 SVKIIM
-447 KIADE
+447 KMADE

-473 STTAIN
+473 SSTAIN

-488 SPVLP
+488 NPVLP
-493 TITSRALAVFNE
+493 TITSKALEVFND
-505 GSNNSF
+505 NAANDL
-511 NNIGDYLV
+511 NNIKDYLV

-537 INEEIEMENSNL
+537 INEEIEMEDSNL

-581 LDVGNLGERTVFA
+581 LDVGDLGERTVFA

-599 YSPENLNGRH
+599 YDPKSLNGRH

-634 DDEGSIYLVSPDE
+634 NDEGSIYLISPDE

>member
-1 MKKYFVTSA
+1 MKSRKILVTSA
-10 LPYANGDLHL
+10 LPYANGSIHI
-20 GHLVEYIQTDIW
+20 GHVLESVITDIW
-32 VRFNRLI
+32 VRYQNI
-39 GNEVVYIC
+39 NGNECLYFC
-47 ADDAHGT
+47 ADDTHGT
-54 PIMLKAESEKI
+54 PVMLKAKELGI
-65 SPEELIEKTLDRHK
+65 DPEELIKRTREEH
-79 NDFDCFFIKFDN
+79 IKSYSRFNINFDN
-91 FYTTHSKENEQLAT
+91 FYTTHSDENKKYAEDIYQNCKEG
-105 SIYMKL
+105 
-111 VNENLIEKKTIHQF
+111 NLIFKKEIEQF
-125 FDDEKL
+125 YDSEEGL
-131 MFLPDR
+131 FLSDR
-137 YITGSCPKCKS
+137 FIKGTCPKCGAE
-148 SDQYGDSC
+148 DQYGDGCSV
-156 DKCGATYSPTDL
+156 CGTTYTPDDL
-168 LNPKSVLS
+168 LNPVSSLS
-176 GKTPIKKKTDHFFF
+176 NSELTKKRTEHVFFDLPQMKDFLENYLKDLTLQDPIKN
-190 KLSDKKCTKFLNKWI
+190 KLNEWI
-205 YENNRLQEE
+205 EDGL
-214 ARNKI
+214 KP
-219 KEWLSTDINN
+219 
-229 SSLIDWDISRDAPYF
+229 WDISRDKPYF
-244 GFKIPDQTD
+244 GFEIPGEKD

-266 LASTKNWAENNNISM
+266 LASAKNWAENNNMDM
-281 KDLWD
+281 KDLWGE
-286 QSSDYEIHHFIGKDI
+286 SSDYEIHHFIGKDI

-351 EKYDGELLRYYFADK
+351 ENYDGELLRYYFADK
-366 FNNTIDD
+366 FNNSIDD

-406 NDCNLSVNL
+406 NGNNLSSNL
-415 DENFINKNSARINEV
+415 DVDFIEKNLSMIDEV
-430 IEHYEN
+430 IEHYED

-441 SVKVIM
+441 SVKIIM
-447 KIADE
+447 KMADE

-473 STTAIN
+473 SSTAIN

-488 SPVLP
+488 NPVLP
-493 TITSRALAVFNE
+493 TITSKALEVFND
-505 GSNNSF
+505 SATNDF
-511 NNIGDYLV
+511 NNIKDYLV

-537 INEEIEMENSNL
+537 INEEIEMEDSNL

-581 LDVGNLGERTVFA
+581 LDVGDLGERTVFA

-599 YSPENLNGRH
+599 YDPESLNGRH

-634 DDEGSIYLVSPDE
+634 NDEGSIYLISPDE

>member
-1 MKKYFVTSA
+1 MKSRKILVTSA
-10 LPYANGDLHL
+10 LPYANGSIHI
-20 GHLVEYIQTDIW
+20 GHVLESVITDIW
-32 VRFNRLI
+32 VRYQNI
-39 GNEVVYIC
+39 NGNECLYFC
-47 ADDAHGT
+47 ADDTHGT
-54 PIMLKAESEKI
+54 PVMLKAKELGI
-65 SPEELIEKTLDRHK
+65 DPEELIKRTREEH
-79 NDFDCFFIKFDN
+79 IKSYSRFNINFDN
-91 FYTTHSKENEQLAT
+91 FYTTHSDENKKYAEDIYQKCKEG
-105 SIYMKL
+105 
-111 VNENLIEKKTIHQF
+111 NLIFKKEIEQF
-125 FDDEKL
+125 YDSEEGL
-131 MFLPDR
+131 FLSDR
-137 YITGSCPKCKS
+137 FIKGTCPKCGAE
-148 SDQYGDSC
+148 DQYGDGCSV
-156 DKCGATYSPTDL
+156 CGTTYTPDDL
-168 LNPKSVLS
+168 LNPVSSLS
-176 GKTPIKKKTDHFFF
+176 NSELTKKKTEHVFFDLPQMKDF
-190 KLSDKKCTKFLNKWI
+190 LENYLKNLTLQDPIKNKLNEWI
-205 YENNRLQEE
+205 EDGL
-214 ARNKI
+214 KP
-219 KEWLSTDINN
+219 
-229 SSLIDWDISRDAPYF
+229 WDISRDKPYF
-244 GFKIPDQTD
+244 GFEIPGEKD

-266 LASTKNWAENNNISM
+266 LASAKNWAENNNMDM
-281 KDLWD
+281 KDLWGE
-286 QSSDYEIHHFIGKDI
+286 SSDYEIHHFIGKDI

-366 FNNTIDD
+366 FNNSIDD

-406 NDCNLSVNL
+406 NGNNLSANL
-415 DENFINKNSARINEV
+415 DEDFIEKNLSMIDEV

-441 SVKVIM
+441 SVKIIM
-447 KIADE
+447 KMADE

-473 STTAIN
+473 SSTAIN

-488 SPVLP
+488 NPVLP
-493 TITSRALAVFNE
+493 TITSKALEVFN
-505 GSNNSF
+505 GSATNDF
-511 NNIGDYLV
+511 NNIKDYLV

-537 INEEIEMENSNL
+537 INEEIEMEDSNL

-581 LDVGNLGERTVFA
+581 LDVGDLGERTVFA

-599 YSPENLNGRH
+599 YDPESLNGKH

-634 DDEGSIYLVSPDE
+634 NDEGSIYLISPDE

>member
-1 MKKYFVTSA
+1 MKSRKILVTSA
-10 LPYANGDLHL
+10 LPYANGSIHI
-20 GHLVEYIQTDIW
+20 GHVLESVITDIW
-32 VRFNRLI
+32 VRYQNI
-39 GNEVVYIC
+39 NGNECLYFC
-47 ADDAHGT
+47 ADDTHGT
-54 PIMLKAESEKI
+54 PVMLKAKELGI
-65 SPEELIEKTLDRHK
+65 DPEELIKRTREEH
-79 NDFDCFFIKFDN
+79 IKSYSRFNINFDN
-91 FYTTHSKENEQLAT
+91 FYTTHSDENKKYAEDIYQKCKEG
-105 SIYMKL
+105 
-111 VNENLIEKKTIHQF
+111 NLIFKKEIEQF
-125 FDDEKL
+125 YDSEEGL
-131 MFLPDR
+131 FLSDR
-137 YITGSCPKCKS
+137 FIKGTCPKCGAE
-148 SDQYGDSC
+148 DQYGDGCSV
-156 DKCGATYSPTDL
+156 CGTTYTPDDL
-168 LNPKSVLS
+168 LNPVSSLS
-176 GKTPIKKKTDHFFF
+176 NSELTKKKTEHVFFDLPQMKDF
-190 KLSDKKCTKFLNKWI
+190 LENYLKDLTLQDPIKNKLNEWI
-205 YENNRLQEE
+205 DDGL
-214 ARNKI
+214 KP
-219 KEWLSTDINN
+219 
-229 SSLIDWDISRDAPYF
+229 WDISRDKPYF
-244 GFKIPDQTD
+244 GFEIPGEKD

-266 LASTKNWAENNNISM
+266 LASAKNWAENNNMDM
-281 KDLWD
+281 KDLWGE
-286 QSSDYEIHHFIGKDI
+286 SSDYEIHHFIGKDI

-330 TIDGEKMSK
+330 TIGGEKMSK

-351 EKYDGELLRYYFADK
+351 ENYDGELLRYYFADK
-366 FNNTIDD
+366 FNNSIDD

-406 NDCNLSVNL
+406 NGNNLSANL
-415 DENFINKNSARINEV
+415 DVDFFEKNLSMIDEV

-441 SVKVIM
+441 SVKIIM
-447 KIADE
+447 KMADE

-473 STTAIN
+473 SSTAIN
-479 CFRVISILL
+479 CFRVISILIN
-488 SPVLP
+488 PVLP
-493 TITSRALAVFNE
+493 TITSKALEVFND
-505 GSNNSF
+505 SATNDF
-511 NNIGDYLV
+511 NNIKDYLV

-537 INEEIEMENSNL
+537 INEEIEMEDSNL

-581 LDVGNLGERTVFA
+581 LDVGDLGERTVFA

-599 YSPENLNGRH
+599 YDPESLNGRH

-634 DDEGSIYLVSPDE
+634 NDEGSIYLISPDE

>member
-1 MKKYFVTSA
+1 MKSRKILVTSA
-10 LPYANGDLHL
+10 LPYANGSIHI
-20 GHLVEYIQTDIW
+20 GHVLESVITDIW
-32 VRFNRLI
+32 VRYQNI
-39 GNEVVYIC
+39 NGNECLYFC
-47 ADDAHGT
+47 ADDTHGT
-54 PIMLKAESEKI
+54 PVMLKAKELGI
-65 SPEELIEKTLDRHK
+65 DPEELIKRTREEH
-79 NDFDCFFIKFDN
+79 IKSYSRFNINFDN
-91 FYTTHSKENEQLAT
+91 FYTTHSDENKKYAEDIYQKCKEG
-105 SIYMKL
+105 
-111 VNENLIEKKTIHQF
+111 NLIFKKEIEQF
-125 FDDEKL
+125 YDSEEGL
-131 MFLPDR
+131 FLSDR
-137 YITGSCPKCKS
+137 FIKGTCPKCGAE
-148 SDQYGDSC
+148 DQYGDGCSV
-156 DKCGATYSPTDL
+156 CGTTYTPDDL
-168 LNPKSVLS
+168 LNPISSLS
-176 GKTPIKKKTDHFFF
+176 NSELTKKRTEHVFFDLPQMKDFLENYLKDLTLQDPIKN
-190 KLSDKKCTKFLNKWI
+190 KLNEWI
-205 YENNRLQEE
+205 EDGL
-214 ARNKI
+214 KP
-219 KEWLSTDINN
+219 
-229 SSLIDWDISRDAPYF
+229 WDISRDKPYF
-244 GFKIPDQTD
+244 GFEIPGEQD

-266 LASTKNWAENNNISM
+266 LASAKNWAENNNMDM
-281 KDLWD
+281 KDLWGE
-286 QSSDYEIHHFIGKDI
+286 SSDYEIHHFIGKDI

-351 EKYDGELLRYYFADK
+351 ENYDGELLRYYFADK
-366 FNNTIDD
+366 FNNSIDD

-406 NDCNLSVNL
+406 NGNNLSANL
-415 DENFINKNSARINEV
+415 DVDFIEKNLSMIDEV

-441 SVKVIM
+441 SVKIIM
-447 KIADE
+447 KMADE

-473 STTAIN
+473 SSTAIN

-488 SPVLP
+488 NPVLP
-493 TITSRALAVFNE
+493 TITSKALEVFND
-505 GSNNSF
+505 SATNDF
-511 NNIGDYLV
+511 NNIKDYLV

-537 INEEIEMENSNL
+537 INEEIEMEDSNL

-581 LDVGNLGERTVFA
+581 LDVGDLGERTVFA

-599 YSPENLNGRH
+599 YDPEGLNGRH

-634 DDEGSIYLVSPDE
+634 NDEGSIYLISPDE

>member
-1 MKKYFVTSA
+1 MKSRKILVTSA
-10 LPYANGDLHL
+10 LPYANGSIHI
-20 GHLVEYIQTDIW
+20 GHVLESVITDIW
-32 VRFNRLI
+32 VRYQNI
-39 GNEVVYIC
+39 NGNECLYFC
-47 ADDAHGT
+47 ADDTHGT
-54 PIMLKAESEKI
+54 PVMLKAKELGI
-65 SPEELIEKTLDRHK
+65 DPEELIKRTREEH
-79 NDFDCFFIKFDN
+79 IKSYSRFNINFDN
-91 FYTTHSKENEQLAT
+91 FYTTHSDENKKYAEDIYEKCKEG
-105 SIYMKL
+105 
-111 VNENLIEKKTIHQF
+111 NLIFKKEIEQF
-125 FDDEKL
+125 YDSEEGL
-131 MFLPDR
+131 FLSDR
-137 YITGSCPKCKS
+137 FIKGTCPKCGAE
-148 SDQYGDSC
+148 DQYGDGCSV
-156 DKCGATYSPTDL
+156 CGTTYTPDDL
-168 LNPKSVLS
+168 LNPVSSLS
-176 GKTPIKKKTDHFFF
+176 NSELTKKRTEHVFFDLPQMKDFLENYLKDLTLQDPIKN
-190 KLSDKKCTKFLNKWI
+190 KLNEWI
-205 YENNRLQEE
+205 EDGL
-214 ARNKI
+214 KP
-219 KEWLSTDINN
+219 
-229 SSLIDWDISRDAPYF
+229 WDISRDKPYF
-244 GFKIPDQTD
+244 GFEIPGEKD

-266 LASTKNWAENNNISM
+266 LASAKNWAENNNMDM
-281 KDLWD
+281 KDLWGE
-286 QSSDYEIHHFIGKDI
+286 SSDYEIHHFIGKDI

-351 EKYDGELLRYYFADK
+351 ENYDGELLRYYFADK
-366 FNNTIDD
+366 FNNSIDD

-406 NDCNLSVNL
+406 NGNNLSANL
-415 DENFINKNSARINEV
+415 DVDFIEKNLSMIDEV

-441 SVKVIM
+441 SVKIIM
-447 KIADE
+447 KMADE

-473 STTAIN
+473 SSTAIN

-488 SPVLP
+488 NPVLP
-493 TITSRALAVFNE
+493 TITSKALEVFND
-505 GSNNSF
+505 SATNDF
-511 NNIGDYLV
+511 NNIKEYLV

-537 INEEIEMENSNL
+537 INEEIEMEDSNL

-581 LDVGNLGERTVFA
+581 LDVGDLGERTVFA

-599 YSPENLNGRH
+599 YDPESLNGRH

-617 PRKMK
+617 SRKMK

-634 DDEGSIYLVSPDE
+634 NDEGSIYLISPDE

>member
-1 MKKYFVTSA
+1 MKSRKILVTSA
-10 LPYANGDLHL
+10 LPYANGSIHI
-20 GHLVEYIQTDIW
+20 GHVLESVITDIW
-32 VRFNRLI
+32 VRYQNI
-39 GNEVVYIC
+39 NGNECLYFC
-47 ADDAHGT
+47 ADDTHGT
-54 PIMLKAESEKI
+54 PVMLKAKELGI
-65 SPEELIEKTLDRHK
+65 DPEELIKRTREEH
-79 NDFDCFFIKFDN
+79 IKSYSRFNINFDN
-91 FYTTHSKENEQLAT
+91 FYTTHSDENKKYAEDIYQKCKEG
-105 SIYMKL
+105 
-111 VNENLIEKKTIHQF
+111 NLIFKKEIEQF
-125 FDDEKL
+125 YDSEEGL
-131 MFLPDR
+131 FLSDR
-137 YITGSCPKCKS
+137 FIKGTCPKCDAE
-148 SDQYGDSC
+148 DQYGDGCSV
-156 DKCGATYSPTDL
+156 CGTTYTPDDL
-168 LNPKSVLS
+168 LNPVSSLS
-176 GKTPIKKKTDHFFF
+176 NSELTKKRTEHVFFDLPQMKDFLENYLKDLTLQDPIKN
-190 KLSDKKCTKFLNKWI
+190 KLNEWI
-205 YENNRLQEE
+205 EDGL
-214 ARNKI
+214 KP
-219 KEWLSTDINN
+219 
-229 SSLIDWDISRDAPYF
+229 WDISRDKPYF
-244 GFKIPDQTD
+244 GFEIPGEKD

-266 LASTKNWAENNNISM
+266 LASAKNWAENNNVDM
-281 KDLWD
+281 KDLWGE
-286 QSSDYEIHHFIGKDI
+286 SSDYEIHHFIGKDI

-351 EKYDGELLRYYFADK
+351 ENYDGELLRYYFADK
-366 FNNTIDD
+366 FNNSIDD

-406 NDCNLSVNL
+406 NGNNLSANL
-415 DENFINKNSARINEV
+415 DVDFIEKNLSMIDEV

-441 SVKVIM
+441 SVKIIM
-447 KIADE
+447 KMADE

-473 STTAIN
+473 SSTAIN

-488 SPVLP
+488 NPVLP
-493 TITSRALAVFNE
+493 TITSKALEVFND
-505 GSNNSF
+505 SATNDF
-511 NNIGDYLV
+511 NNIKDYLV

-537 INEEIEMENSNL
+537 INEEIEMEDSNL

-581 LDVGNLGERTVFA
+581 LDVGDLGERTVFA

-599 YSPENLNGRH
+599 YDPESLNGRH

-634 DDEGSIYLVSPDE
+634 NDEGSIYLISPDE

>member
-1 MKKYFVTSA
+1 MKSRKILVTSA
-10 LPYANGDLHL
+10 LPYANGSIHI
-20 GHLVEYIQTDIW
+20 GHVLESVITDIW
-32 VRFNRLI
+32 VRYQNI
-39 GNEVVYIC
+39 NGNECLYFC
-47 ADDAHGT
+47 ADDTHGT
-54 PIMLKAESEKI
+54 PVMLKAKELGI
-65 SPEELIEKTLDRHK
+65 DPEELIKRTREEH
-79 NDFDCFFIKFDN
+79 IKSYSRFNINFDN
-91 FYTTHSKENEQLAT
+91 FYTTHSDENKKYAEDIYQKCKEG
-105 SIYMKL
+105 
-111 VNENLIEKKTIHQF
+111 NLIFKKEIEQF
-125 FDDEKL
+125 YDSEEGL
-131 MFLPDR
+131 FLSDR
-137 YITGSCPKCKS
+137 FIKGTCPKCGAE
-148 SDQYGDSC
+148 DQYGDGCSV
-156 DKCGATYSPTDL
+156 CGTTYTPDDL
-168 LNPKSVLS
+168 LNPVSSLS
-176 GKTPIKKKTDHFFF
+176 NSELTKKRTEHVFFDLPQMKDFLENYLKDLTLQDPIKN
-190 KLSDKKCTKFLNKWI
+190 KLNEWI
-205 YENNRLQEE
+205 EDGL
-214 ARNKI
+214 KP
-219 KEWLSTDINN
+219 
-229 SSLIDWDISRDAPYF
+229 WDISRDKPYF
-244 GFKIPDQTD
+244 GFEIPGEKD

-266 LASTKNWAENNNISM
+266 LASAKNWAESNNMDI
-281 KDLWD
+281 KDLWGE
-286 QSSDYEIHHFIGKDI
+286 SSDYEIHHFIGKDI

-351 EKYDGELLRYYFADK
+351 KNYDGELLRYYFADK
-366 FNNTIDD
+366 FNNSIDD

-406 NDCNLSVNL
+406 NGNNLSANL
-415 DENFINKNSARINEV
+415 DVDFIEKNLSMIDEV

-441 SVKVIM
+441 SIKIIM
-447 KIADE
+447 KMADE

-473 STTAIN
+473 SSTAIN

-488 SPVLP
+488 NPVLP
-493 TITSRALAVFNE
+493 TITSKALEVFN
-505 GSNNSF
+505 NSATNDF
-511 NNIGDYLV
+511 NNIKDYLV

-537 INEEIEMENSNL
+537 INEEIEMEDSNL
-549 INIKDFAKV
+549 INIKDFAKI

-581 LDVGNLGERTVFA
+581 LDVGDLGERTVFA

-599 YSPENLNGRH
+599 YDPESLNGRH

-634 DDEGSIYLVSPDE
+634 NDEGSIYLISPDE

>member
-1 MKKYFVTSA
+1 MKSRKILVTSA
-10 LPYANGDLHL
+10 LPYANGSIHI
-20 GHLVEYIQTDIW
+20 GHVLESVITDIW
-32 VRFNRLI
+32 VRYQKIN
-39 GNEVVYIC
+39 GNECLYFC
-47 ADDAHGT
+47 ADDTHGT
-54 PIMLKAESEKI
+54 PVMLKAKELEVE
-65 SPEELIEKTLDRHK
+65 PEELIKKTRQEH
-79 NDFDCFFIKFDN
+79 IKSYSRFNINFDN
-91 FYTTHSKENEQLAT
+91 FYTTHSDENKEYAED
-105 SIYMKL
+105 IYKKCK
-111 VNENLIEKKTIHQF
+111 EANLIFKKEIEQF
-125 FDDEKL
+125 YDSEEGL
-131 MFLPDR
+131 FLSDR
-137 YITGSCPKCKS
+137 FIKGQCPKCGAE
-148 SDQYGDSC
+148 DQYGDGCSV
-156 DKCGATYSPTDL
+156 CGTTYSPDDL
-168 LNPKSVLS
+168 INPFSSLS
-176 GKTPIKKKTDHFFF
+176 NSELIKKKTEHVFFDLPQMKDF
-190 KLSDKKCTKFLNKWI
+190 LEDYLKDLTLQDPIKNKLNEWI
-205 YENNRLQEE
+205 EDGL
-214 ARNKI
+214 KP
-219 KEWLSTDINN
+219 
-229 SSLIDWDISRDAPYF
+229 WDISRDKPYF
-244 GFKIPDQTD
+244 GFEIPGEED

-266 LASTKNWAENNNISM
+266 LASAKNWAEKNNMNM
-281 KDLWD
+281 QDLWD
-286 QSSDYEIHHFIGKDI
+286 QTSDYEIHHFIGKDI

-339 SNGTFINADDFA
+339 SNGTFINADDFT

-406 NDCNLSVNL
+406 NDNNLSATL
-415 DENFINKNSARINEV
+415 DEDFIQKNLSRTEEV

-441 SVKVIM
+441 AVKIIM
-447 KIADE
+447 KMADE
-452 VNKYINENEPWKSS
+452 VNKYINENEPWKSNN
-466 EEKAVEV
+466 EKAVEV

-493 TITSRALAVFNE
+493 TITSKALEMFNE
-505 GSNNSF
+505 SSKNDL
-511 NNIGDYLV
+511 NNIRDCLV
-519 DTKINPYKPLLK
+519 DIKINPYKPLLK

-537 INEEIEMENSNL
+537 INEEIEMEDSNL

-558 ELRVAKIVKAEGI
+558 ELRVARIVKAEGI

-581 LDVGNLGERTVFA
+581 LDVGDLGERTVFA

-599 YSPENLNGRH
+599 YDPEKLNGRH

-634 DDEGSIYLVSPDE
+634 DDDGSIYLISPDE

>member
-1 MKKYFVTSA
+1 MKSRKILVTSA
-10 LPYANGDLHL
+10 LPYANGSIHI
-20 GHLVEYIQTDIW
+20 GHVLESVITDIW
-32 VRFNRLI
+32 VRYQNI
-39 GNEVVYIC
+39 NGNECLYFC
-47 ADDAHGT
+47 ADDTHGT
-54 PIMLKAESEKI
+54 PVMLKAKELGIDPK
-65 SPEELIEKTLDRHK
+65 ELIKRTREEH
-79 NDFDCFFIKFDN
+79 IKSYSRFNINFDN
-91 FYTTHSKENEQLAT
+91 FYTTHSDENKKYAEDIYQKCKEG
-105 SIYMKL
+105 
-111 VNENLIEKKTIHQF
+111 NLIFKKEIEQF
-125 FDDEKL
+125 YDSEEGL
-131 MFLPDR
+131 FLSDR
-137 YITGSCPKCKS
+137 FIKGTCPKCGAE
-148 SDQYGDSC
+148 DQYGDGCSV
-156 DKCGATYSPTDL
+156 CGTTYTPDDL
-168 LNPKSVLS
+168 LNPVSSLS
-176 GKTPIKKKTDHFFF
+176 NSELTKKRTEHVFFDLPQMKDFLENYLKDLTLQDPIKN
-190 KLSDKKCTKFLNKWI
+190 KLNEWI
-205 YENNRLQEE
+205 EDGL
-214 ARNKI
+214 KP
-219 KEWLSTDINN
+219 
-229 SSLIDWDISRDAPYF
+229 WDISRDKPYF
-244 GFKIPDQTD
+244 GFEIPGEKD

-266 LASTKNWAENNNISM
+266 LASAKNWAENNNMDM
-281 KDLWD
+281 KDLWGE
-286 QSSDYEIHHFIGKDI
+286 SSDYEIHHFIGKDI

-351 EKYDGELLRYYFADK
+351 ENYDGELLRYYFADK
-366 FNNTIDD
+366 FNNSIDD

-406 NDCNLSVNL
+406 NGNNLSANL
-415 DENFINKNSARINEV
+415 DVDFIEKNLSMIDEV

-441 SVKVIM
+441 SVKIIM
-447 KIADE
+447 KMADE

-473 STTAIN
+473 SSTAIN

-488 SPVLP
+488 NPVLP
-493 TITSRALAVFNE
+493 TITSKALEVFND
-505 GSNNSF
+505 SATNDF
-511 NNIGDYLV
+511 NNIKDYLV

-537 INEEIEMENSNL
+537 INEEIEMEDSNL

-581 LDVGNLGERTVFA
+581 LDVGDLGERTVFA

-599 YSPENLNGRH
+599 YDPESLNGRH

-634 DDEGSIYLVSPDE
+634 NDEGSIYLISPDE

>member
-1 MKKYFVTSA
+1 MKSRKILVTSA
-10 LPYANGDLHL
+10 LPYANGSIHI
-20 GHLVEYIQTDIW
+20 GHVLESVITDIW
-32 VRFNRLI
+32 VRYQNI
-39 GNEVVYIC
+39 NGNECLYFC
-47 ADDAHGT
+47 ADDTHGT
-54 PIMLKAESEKI
+54 PVMLKAKELGI
-65 SPEELIEKTLDRHK
+65 DPEELIKRTREEH
-79 NDFDCFFIKFDN
+79 IKSYSRFNINFDN
-91 FYTTHSKENEQLAT
+91 FYTTHSDENKKYAEDIYQKCKEG
-105 SIYMKL
+105 
-111 VNENLIEKKTIHQF
+111 NLIFKKEIEQF
-125 FDDEKL
+125 YDSEEGL
-131 MFLPDR
+131 FLSDR
-137 YITGSCPKCKS
+137 FIKGKCPKCGAE
-148 SDQYGDSC
+148 DQYGDGCSV
-156 DKCGATYSPTDL
+156 CGTTYTPDDL
-168 LNPKSVLS
+168 LNPVSSLS
-176 GKTPIKKKTDHFFF
+176 NSELTKKRTEHVFFDLPQMKDFLENYLKDLTLQDPIKN
-190 KLSDKKCTKFLNKWI
+190 KLNEWI
-205 YENNRLQEE
+205 EDGL
-214 ARNKI
+214 KP
-219 KEWLSTDINN
+219 
-229 SSLIDWDISRDAPYF
+229 WDISRDKPYF
-244 GFKIPDQTD
+244 GFEIPGEKD

-266 LASTKNWAENNNISM
+266 LASAKNWAENNNMDM
-281 KDLWD
+281 KDLWGE
-286 QSSDYEIHHFIGKDI
+286 SSDYEIHHFIGKDI

-351 EKYDGELLRYYFADK
+351 ENYDGELLRYYFADK
-366 FNNTIDD
+366 FNNSIDD

-406 NDCNLSVNL
+406 NGNNLSANL
-415 DENFINKNSARINEV
+415 DVDFIEKNLSMIDEV

-441 SVKVIM
+441 SVKIIM
-447 KIADE
+447 KMADE

-473 STTAIN
+473 SSTAIN

-488 SPVLP
+488 NPVLP
-493 TITSRALAVFNE
+493 TITSKALEVFND
-505 GSNNSF
+505 SATNDF
-511 NNIGDYLV
+511 NNIKDYLV

-537 INEEIEMENSNL
+537 INEEIEMEDSNL

-581 LDVGNLGERTVFA
+581 LDVGDLGERTVFA

-599 YSPENLNGRH
+599 YDPESLNGRH

-634 DDEGSIYLVSPDE
+634 NDEGSIYLISPDE

>member
-1 MKKYFVTSA
+1 MKSRKILVTSA
-10 LPYANGDLHL
+10 LPYANGSIHI
-20 GHLVEYIQTDIW
+20 GHVLESVITDIW
-32 VRFNRLI
+32 VRYQNI
-39 GNEVVYIC
+39 NGNECLYFC
-47 ADDAHGT
+47 ADDTHGT
-54 PIMLKAESEKI
+54 PVMLKAKELGI
-65 SPEELIEKTLDRHK
+65 DPEELIKRTREEH
-79 NDFDCFFIKFDN
+79 IKSYSRFNINFDN
-91 FYTTHSKENEQLAT
+91 FYTTHSDENKKYAEDIYQKCKEG
-105 SIYMKL
+105 
-111 VNENLIEKKTIHQF
+111 NLIFKKEIEQF
-125 FDDEKL
+125 YDSEEGL
-131 MFLPDR
+131 FLSDR
-137 YITGSCPKCKS
+137 FIKGTCPKCGAE
-148 SDQYGDSC
+148 DQYGDGCSV
-156 DKCGATYSPTDL
+156 CGTTYTPDDL
-168 LNPKSVLS
+168 LNPVSSLS
-176 GKTPIKKKTDHFFF
+176 NSELTKKKTEHVFFDLPQMKDF
-190 KLSDKKCTKFLNKWI
+190 LENYLKDLTLQDPIKNKLNEWI
-205 YENNRLQEE
+205 EDGL
-214 ARNKI
+214 KP
-219 KEWLSTDINN
+219 
-229 SSLIDWDISRDAPYF
+229 WDISRDKPYF
-244 GFKIPDQTD
+244 GFEIPGEKD

-266 LASTKNWAENNNISM
+266 LASAKNWAENNNMDM
-281 KDLWD
+281 KDLWGE
-286 QSSDYEIHHFIGKDI
+286 SSDYEIHHFIGKDI

-351 EKYDGELLRYYFADK
+351 ENYDGELLRYYFADK
-366 FNNTIDD
+366 FNNSIDD

-406 NDCNLSVNL
+406 NGNNLSANL
-415 DENFINKNSARINEV
+415 DVDFIEKNLSMIDEV

-441 SVKVIM
+441 SVKIIM
-447 KIADE
+447 KMADE

-473 STTAIN
+473 SSTAIN
-479 CFRVISILL
+479 CFRVFSILL
-488 SPVLP
+488 NPVLP
-493 TITSRALAVFNE
+493 TITSKALEVFND
-505 GSNNSF
+505 SATNDF
-511 NNIGDYLV
+511 NNIKDYLV

-537 INEEIEMENSNL
+537 INEEIEMEDSNL

-558 ELRVAKIVKAEGI
+558 ELRIAKIVKAEGI

-581 LDVGNLGERTVFA
+581 LDVGDLGERTVFA

-599 YSPENLNGRH
+599 YDPESLNGRH

-622 FGVSEGMVLASS
+622 FGLSEGMVLASS
-634 DDEGSIYLVSPDE
+634 DEGSIYLISPDK

>member
-1 MKKYFVTSA
+1 MKSRKILVTSA
-10 LPYANGDLHL
+10 LPYANGSIHI
-20 GHLVEYIQTDIW
+20 GHVLESVITDIW
-32 VRFNRLI
+32 VRYQNI
-39 GNEVVYIC
+39 NGNECLYFC
-47 ADDAHGT
+47 ADDTHGT
-54 PIMLKAESEKI
+54 PVMLKAKELGI
-65 SPEELIEKTLDRHK
+65 DPEELIKRTREEH
-79 NDFDCFFIKFDN
+79 IKSYSRFNINFDN
-91 FYTTHSKENEQLAT
+91 FYTTHSDENKKYAEDIYQKCKEG
-105 SIYMKL
+105 
-111 VNENLIEKKTIHQF
+111 NLIFKKEIEQF
-125 FDDEKL
+125 YDSEEGL
-131 MFLPDR
+131 FLSDR
-137 YITGSCPKCKS
+137 FIKGTCPKCGAE
-148 SDQYGDSC
+148 DQYGDGCSV
-156 DKCGATYSPTDL
+156 CGTTYTPDDL
-168 LNPKSVLS
+168 LNPVSSLS
-176 GKTPIKKKTDHFFF
+176 NSELTKKRTEHVFFDLPQMKDFLETYLKDLTLQDPIKN
-190 KLSDKKCTKFLNKWI
+190 KLNEWI
-205 YENNRLQEE
+205 EDGL
-214 ARNKI
+214 KP
-219 KEWLSTDINN
+219 
-229 SSLIDWDISRDAPYF
+229 WDISRDKPYF
-244 GFKIPDQTD
+244 GFEIPGEKD

-266 LASTKNWAENNNISM
+266 LASAKNWAENNNMDM
-281 KDLWD
+281 KDLWGE
-286 QSSDYEIHHFIGKDI
+286 SSDYEIHHFIGKDI

-351 EKYDGELLRYYFADK
+351 ENYDGELLRYYFADK
-366 FNNTIDD
+366 FNNSIDD

-406 NDCNLSVNL
+406 NGNNLSANL
-415 DENFINKNSARINEV
+415 DEDFIEKNLSMINEV
-430 IEHYEN
+430 IEHYED

-441 SVKVIM
+441 SVKIIM
-447 KIADE
+447 KMADE

-473 STTAIN
+473 SSTAIN

-488 SPVLP
+488 NPVLP
-493 TITSRALAVFNE
+493 TITSKALEVFND
-505 GSNNSF
+505 SATNDF
-511 NNIGDYLV
+511 NNIKDYLV

-537 INEEIEMENSNL
+537 INEEIEMEDSNL

-581 LDVGNLGERTVFA
+581 LDVGELGERTVFA

-599 YSPENLNGRH
+599 YDPESLNGRH

-634 DDEGSIYLVSPDE
+634 NDEGSIYLISPDE

>member
-1 MKKYFVTSA
+1 MKSRKILVTSA
-10 LPYANGDLHL
+10 LPYANGSIHI
-20 GHLVEYIQTDIW
+20 GHVLESVITDIW
-32 VRFNRLI
+32 VRYQNI
-39 GNEVVYIC
+39 NGNECLYFC
-47 ADDAHGT
+47 ADDTHGT
-54 PIMLKAESEKI
+54 PVMLKAKELGI
-65 SPEELIEKTLDRHK
+65 DPEELIKRTREQH
-79 NDFDCFFIKFDN
+79 IKSYSRFNINFDN
-91 FYTTHSKENEQLAT
+91 FYTTHSDENKKYAEDIYEKCKEG
-105 SIYMKL
+105 
-111 VNENLIEKKTIHQF
+111 NLIFKKEIEQF
-125 FDDEKL
+125 YDSEEGL
-131 MFLPDR
+131 FLSDR
-137 YITGSCPKCKS
+137 FIKGTCPKCGAE
-148 SDQYGDSC
+148 DQYGDGCSV
-156 DKCGATYSPTDL
+156 CGTTYTPDDL
-168 LNPKSVLS
+168 LNPVSSLS
-176 GKTPIKKKTDHFFF
+176 NSELTKKRTEHVFFDLPQMKDFLENYLKDLTLQDPIKN
-190 KLSDKKCTKFLNKWI
+190 KLNEWI
-205 YENNRLQEE
+205 EDGL
-214 ARNKI
+214 KP
-219 KEWLSTDINN
+219 
-229 SSLIDWDISRDAPYF
+229 WDISRDKPYF
-244 GFKIPDQTD
+244 GFEIPGEKD

-266 LASTKNWAENNNISM
+266 LASAKNWAENNNMDM
-281 KDLWD
+281 KDLWGE
-286 QSSDYEIHHFIGKDI
+286 SSDYEIHHFIGKDI

-351 EKYDGELLRYYFADK
+351 ENYDGELLRYYFADK
-366 FNNTIDD
+366 FNNSIDD

-406 NDCNLSVNL
+406 NGNSLSANL
-415 DENFINKNSARINEV
+415 DEDFIEKNLSMIDEV

-441 SVKVIM
+441 SVKIIM
-447 KIADE
+447 KMADE

-473 STTAIN
+473 SSTAIN

-488 SPVLP
+488 NPVLP
-493 TITSRALAVFNE
+493 TITSKALEVFND
-505 GSNNSF
+505 SATNDF
-511 NNIGDYLV
+511 NNIKDYLV

-537 INEEIEMENSNL
+537 INEEIEMEDSNL

-581 LDVGNLGERTVFA
+581 LDVGDLGERTVFA

-599 YSPENLNGRH
+599 YDPESLNGRH

-634 DDEGSIYLVSPDE
+634 NDEGSIYLISPDE

>member
-1 MKKYFVTSA
+1 MKSRKILVTSA
-10 LPYANGDLHL
+10 LPYANGSIHI
-20 GHLVEYIQTDIW
+20 GHVLESVITDIW
-32 VRFNRLI
+32 VRYQNI
-39 GNEVVYIC
+39 NGNECLYFC
-47 ADDAHGT
+47 ADDTHGT
-54 PIMLKAESEKI
+54 PVMLKAKELGI
-65 SPEELIEKTLDRHK
+65 DPEELIKKTREEH
-79 NDFDCFFIKFDN
+79 IKSYSRFNINFDN
-91 FYTTHSKENEQLAT
+91 FYTTHSDENKKYAEDIYQKCKEG
-105 SIYMKL
+105 
-111 VNENLIEKKTIHQF
+111 NLIFKKEIEQF
-125 FDDEKL
+125 YDSEEGL
-131 MFLPDR
+131 FLSDR
-137 YITGSCPKCKS
+137 FIKGTCPKCGAE
-148 SDQYGDSC
+148 DQYGDGCSV
-156 DKCGATYSPTDL
+156 CGTTYTPDDL
-168 LNPKSVLS
+168 LNPVSSLS
-176 GKTPIKKKTDHFFF
+176 NSELTKKKTEHVFFDLPQMKDF
-190 KLSDKKCTKFLNKWI
+190 LENYLKDLTLQDPIKNKLNEWI
-205 YENNRLQEE
+205 EDGL
-214 ARNKI
+214 KP
-219 KEWLSTDINN
+219 
-229 SSLIDWDISRDAPYF
+229 WDISRDKPYF
-244 GFKIPDQTD
+244 GFEIPGEKD

-266 LASTKNWAENNNISM
+266 LASAKNWAENNNVDM
-281 KDLWD
+281 KDLWGE
-286 QSSDYEIHHFIGKDI
+286 SSDYEIHHFIGKDI

-351 EKYDGELLRYYFADK
+351 ENYDGELLRYYFADK
-366 FNNTIDD
+366 FNNSIDD

-406 NDCNLSVNL
+406 NGNNLSANL
-415 DENFINKNSARINEV
+415 DVDFIEKNLSMIDEV

-441 SVKVIM
+441 SVKIIM
-447 KIADE
+447 KMADE

-473 STTAIN
+473 SSTAIN

-488 SPVLP
+488 NPVLP
-493 TITSRALAVFNE
+493 TITSKALEVFND
-505 GSNNSF
+505 SATNDF
-511 NNIGDYLV
+511 NNIKDYLV

-537 INEEIEMENSNL
+537 INEEIEMEDSNL

-581 LDVGNLGERTVFA
+581 LDVGDLGERTVFA

-599 YSPENLNGRH
+599 YDPESLNGRH

-634 DDEGSIYLVSPDE
+634 NDEGSIYLISPDE

>member
-1 MKKYFVTSA
+1 MKSRKILVTSA
-10 LPYANGDLHL
+10 LPYANGSIHI
-20 GHLVEYIQTDIW
+20 GHVLESVITDIW
-32 VRFNRLI
+32 VRYQNLN
-39 GNEVVYIC
+39 GNECLYFC
-47 ADDAHGT
+47 ADDTHGT
-54 PIMLKAESEKI
+54 PVMLKAKELGIES
-65 SPEELIEKTLDRHK
+65 EELIKRTREEH
-79 NDFDCFFIKFDN
+79 IKSYSKFNINFDN
-91 FYTTHSKENEQLAT
+91 FYTTHSDENKKYAEDIYQKCKEG
-105 SIYMKL
+105 
-111 VNENLIEKKTIHQF
+111 NLIFKKEIEQF
-125 FDDEKL
+125 YDSEEGL
-131 MFLPDR
+131 FLSDR
-137 YITGSCPKCKS
+137 FIKGTCPKCAAE
-148 SDQYGDSC
+148 DQYGDGCSV
-156 DKCGATYSPTDL
+156 CGTTYSPDDL
-168 LNPKSVLS
+168 VNPVSSLS
-176 GKTPIKKKTDHFFF
+176 NSELTKKKTEHVFFDLPQMKEF
-190 KLSDKKCTKFLNKWI
+190 LENYLKDLTLQDPIKNKLNEWI
-205 YENNRLQEE
+205 EDGL
-214 ARNKI
+214 KP
-219 KEWLSTDINN
+219 
-229 SSLIDWDISRDAPYF
+229 WDISRDKPYF
-244 GFKIPDQTD
+244 GFEIPGEKD

-266 LASTKNWAENNNISM
+266 LASAKNWAENNNIDM

-286 QSSDYEIHHFIGKDI
+286 ENSDYEIHHFIGKDI

-351 EKYDGELLRYYFADK
+351 ENYDGELLRYYFADK
-366 FNNTIDD
+366 FNNSIDD

-406 NDCNLSVNL
+406 NGNSLSANL
-415 DENFINKNSARINEV
+415 DEDFIKKNLAKIDEV

-441 SVKVIM
+441 SVKIIM
-447 KIADE
+447 KMADE

-473 STTAIN
+473 SSTAIN
-479 CFRVISILL
+479 CFRVISLL
-488 SPVLP
+488 LNPVLP
-493 TITSRALAVFNE
+493 TITSKALKIFNE
-505 GSNNSF
+505 SSKDDF
-511 NNIGDYLV
+511 NNIRDYLV

-537 INEEIEMENSNL
+537 INEEIEMEDSNL

-581 LDVGNLGERTVFA
+581 LDVGDLGERTVFA

-599 YSPENLNGRH
+599 YDPENLNGRH

-634 DDEGSIYLVSPDE
+634 DDEGSIYLISPDE

>member
-1 MKKYFVTSA
+1 MKSRKILVTSA
-10 LPYANGDLHL
+10 LPYANGSIHI
-20 GHLVEYIQTDIW
+20 GHVLESVITDIW
-32 VRFNRLI
+32 VRYQNI
-39 GNEVVYIC
+39 NGNECLYFC
-47 ADDAHGT
+47 ADDTHGT
-54 PIMLKAESEKI
+54 PVMLKAKELGI
-65 SPEELIEKTLDRHK
+65 DPEELIKRTREEH
-79 NDFDCFFIKFDN
+79 IKSYSRFNINFDN
-91 FYTTHSKENEQLAT
+91 FYTTHSDENKKYAEDIYQKCKEG
-105 SIYMKL
+105 
-111 VNENLIEKKTIHQF
+111 NLIFKKEIEQF
-125 FDDEKL
+125 YDSEEGL
-131 MFLPDR
+131 FLSDR
-137 YITGSCPKCKS
+137 FIKGTCPKCGAE
-148 SDQYGDSC
+148 DQYGDGCSV
-156 DKCGATYSPTDL
+156 CGTTYTPDDL
-168 LNPKSVLS
+168 LNPVSSLS
-176 GKTPIKKKTDHFFF
+176 NSELTKKRTEHVFFDLPQMKDFLENYLKDLTLQDPIKN
-190 KLSDKKCTKFLNKWI
+190 KLN
-205 YENNRLQEE
+205 
-214 ARNKI
+214 
-219 KEWLSTDINN
+219 EWVEDGLKP
-229 SSLIDWDISRDAPYF
+229 WDISRDKPYF
-244 GFKIPDQTD
+244 GFEIPGEKD

-266 LASTKNWAENNNISM
+266 LASAKNWAENNNMDM
-281 KDLWD
+281 KDLWGE
-286 QSSDYEIHHFIGKDI
+286 SSDYEIHHFIGKDI

-351 EKYDGELLRYYFADK
+351 ENYDGELLRYYFADK
-366 FNNTIDD
+366 FNNSIDD

-406 NDCNLSVNL
+406 NGNNLSANL
-415 DENFINKNSARINEV
+415 DVDFIEKNLSMIDEV

-441 SVKVIM
+441 SVKIIM
-447 KIADE
+447 KMADE

-473 STTAIN
+473 SSTAIN

-488 SPVLP
+488 NPVLP
-493 TITSRALAVFNE
+493 TITSKALEVFND
-505 GSNNSF
+505 SATNDF
-511 NNIGDYLV
+511 NNIKDYLV

-537 INEEIEMENSNL
+537 INEEIEMEDSNL

-581 LDVGNLGERTVFA
+581 LDVGDLGERTVFA

-599 YSPENLNGRH
+599 YDPESLNGRH

-634 DDEGSIYLVSPDE
+634 NDEGSIYLISPDE

>member
-1 MKKYFVTSA
+1 MKSRKILVTSA
-10 LPYANGDLHL
+10 LPYANGSIHI
-20 GHLVEYIQTDIW
+20 GHVLESVITDIW
-32 VRFNRLI
+32 VRYQNI
-39 GNEVVYIC
+39 NGNECLYFC
-47 ADDAHGT
+47 ADDTHGT
-54 PIMLKAESEKI
+54 PVMLKAKELGI
-65 SPEELIEKTLDRHK
+65 DPEELIKRTREEH
-79 NDFDCFFIKFDN
+79 IKSYSRFNINFDN
-91 FYTTHSKENEQLAT
+91 FYTTHSDENKKYAEDIYQKCKEG
-105 SIYMKL
+105 
-111 VNENLIEKKTIHQF
+111 NLIFKKEIEQF
-125 FDDEKL
+125 YDSEEGL
-131 MFLPDR
+131 FLSDR
-137 YITGSCPKCKS
+137 FIKGTCPKCGAE
-148 SDQYGDSC
+148 DQYGDGCSV
-156 DKCGATYSPTDL
+156 CGTTYTPDDL
-168 LNPKSVLS
+168 LNPVSSLS
-176 GKTPIKKKTDHFFF
+176 NSELTKKRTEHVFFDLPQMKDFLENYLKDLTLQDPIKN
-190 KLSDKKCTKFLNKWI
+190 KLNEWI
-205 YENNRLQEE
+205 EDGL
-214 ARNKI
+214 KP
-219 KEWLSTDINN
+219 
-229 SSLIDWDISRDAPYF
+229 WDISRDKPYF
-244 GFKIPDQTD
+244 GFEIPGEKD

-266 LASTKNWAENNNISM
+266 LASAKNWAENNNMDM
-281 KDLWD
+281 KDLWGE
-286 QSSDYEIHHFIGKDI
+286 SSDYEIHHFIGKDI

-351 EKYDGELLRYYFADK
+351 ENYDGELLRYYFADK
-366 FNNTIDD
+366 FNNSIDD

-406 NDCNLSVNL
+406 NGNNLSANL
-415 DENFINKNSARINEV
+415 DVEFIEKNLSMIDEV

-441 SVKVIM
+441 SVKIIM
-447 KIADE
+447 KMADE

-473 STTAIN
+473 SSTAIN

-488 SPVLP
+488 NPVLP
-493 TITSRALAVFNE
+493 TITSKALEVFND
-505 GSNNSF
+505 SATNDF
-511 NNIGDYLV
+511 NNIRDCLV

-537 INEEIEMENSNL
+537 INEEIEMEDSNL

-581 LDVGNLGERTVFA
+581 LDVGDLGERTVFA

-599 YSPENLNGRH
+599 YDPESLNGRL

-634 DDEGSIYLVSPDE
+634 NDEGSIYLISPDE

>member
-1 MKKYFVTSA
+1 MKSRKILVTSA
-10 LPYANGDLHL
+10 LPYANGSIHI
-20 GHLVEYIQTDIW
+20 GHVLESVITDIW
-32 VRFNRLI
+32 VRYQNI
-39 GNEVVYIC
+39 NGNECLYFC
-47 ADDAHGT
+47 ADDTHGT
-54 PIMLKAESEKI
+54 PVMLKAKELGI
-65 SPEELIEKTLDRHK
+65 DPEELIKRTREEH
-79 NDFDCFFIKFDN
+79 IKSYSRFNINFDN
-91 FYTTHSKENEQLAT
+91 FYTTHSDENKKYAEDIYQKCKEG
-105 SIYMKL
+105 
-111 VNENLIEKKTIHQF
+111 NLIFKKEIEQF
-125 FDDEKL
+125 YDSEEGL
-131 MFLPDR
+131 FLSDR
-137 YITGSCPKCKS
+137 FIKGTCPKCGAE
-148 SDQYGDSC
+148 DQYGDGCSV
-156 DKCGATYSPTDL
+156 CGTTYTPDDL
-168 LNPKSVLS
+168 LNPVSSLS
-176 GKTPIKKKTDHFFF
+176 NSELTKKRTEHVFFDLPQMKDFLENYLKDLTLQDPIKN
-190 KLSDKKCTKFLNKWI
+190 KLNEWI
-205 YENNRLQEE
+205 EDGL
-214 ARNKI
+214 KP
-219 KEWLSTDINN
+219 
-229 SSLIDWDISRDAPYF
+229 WDISRDKPYF
-244 GFKIPDQTD
+244 GFEIPGEKD

-266 LASTKNWAENNNISM
+266 LASAKNWAENNNMDM
-281 KDLWD
+281 KDLWGE
-286 QSSDYEIHHFIGKDI
+286 SSDYEIHHFIGKDI

-351 EKYDGELLRYYFADK
+351 ENYDGELLRYYFADK
-366 FNNTIDD
+366 FNNSIDD

-406 NDCNLSVNL
+406 NGNNLSANL
-415 DENFINKNSARINEV
+415 DVDFIEKNLSMIDEV

-441 SVKVIM
+441 SVKIIM
-447 KIADE
+447 KMADE

-473 STTAIN
+473 SSTAIN

-488 SPVLP
+488 NPVLP
-493 TITSRALAVFNE
+493 TITSKALEVFND
-505 GSNNSF
+505 SATNDFDNM
-511 NNIGDYLV
+511 NDYLV

-537 INEEIEMENSNL
+537 INEEIEMEDSNL

-581 LDVGNLGERTVFA
+581 LDVGDLGERTVFA

-599 YSPENLNGRH
+599 YDPESLNGRH

-634 DDEGSIYLVSPDE
+634 NDEGSIYLISPDE

>member
-1 MKKYFVTSA
+1 MKSRKILVTSA
-10 LPYANGDLHL
+10 LPYANGSIHI
-20 GHLVEYIQTDIW
+20 GHVLESVITDIW
-32 VRFNRLI
+32 VRYQNI
-39 GNEVVYIC
+39 NGNECLYFC
-47 ADDAHGT
+47 ADDTHGT
-54 PIMLKAESEKI
+54 PVMLKAKELGIE
-65 SPEELIEKTLDRHK
+65 PEELIKRTREEH
-79 NDFDCFFIKFDN
+79 IKSYSRFNINFDN
-91 FYTTHSKENEQLAT
+91 FYTTHSDENKKYAEDIYQKCKEG
-105 SIYMKL
+105 
-111 VNENLIEKKTIHQF
+111 NLIFKKEIEQF
-125 FDDEKL
+125 YDSEEGL
-131 MFLPDR
+131 FLSDR
-137 YITGSCPKCKS
+137 FIKGTCPKCGAE
-148 SDQYGDSC
+148 DQYGDGCSV
-156 DKCGATYSPTDL
+156 CGTTYTPDDL
-168 LNPKSVLS
+168 LNPVSSLS
-176 GKTPIKKKTDHFFF
+176 NSELTKKRTEHVFFDLPQMKDFLENYLKDLTLQDPIKN
-190 KLSDKKCTKFLNKWI
+190 KLNEWI
-205 YENNRLQEE
+205 EDGL
-214 ARNKI
+214 KP
-219 KEWLSTDINN
+219 
-229 SSLIDWDISRDAPYF
+229 WDISRDKPYF
-244 GFKIPDQTD
+244 GFEIPGEKD

-266 LASTKNWAENNNISM
+266 LASAKNWAENNNMDI
-281 KDLWD
+281 KDLWGE
-286 QSSDYEIHHFIGKDI
+286 SSDYEIHHFIGKDI

-351 EKYDGELLRYYFADK
+351 ENYDGELLRYYFADK
-366 FNNTIDD
+366 FNNSIDD

-406 NDCNLSVNL
+406 NGNNLSANL
-415 DENFINKNSARINEV
+415 DEDFIEKNLSMIDEV

-441 SVKVIM
+441 SVKIIM
-447 KIADE
+447 KMADE

-473 STTAIN
+473 SSTAIN

-488 SPVLP
+488 NPVLP
-493 TITSRALAVFNE
+493 TITSKALEVFND
-505 GSNNSF
+505 SATNDF
-511 NNIGDYLV
+511 NNIKDYLV

-537 INEEIEMENSNL
+537 INEEIEMEDSNL

-581 LDVGNLGERTVFA
+581 LDVGDLGERTVFA

-599 YSPENLNGRH
+599 YDPESLNGRH

-634 DDEGSIYLVSPDE
+634 NDEGSIYLISPDE

>member
-1 MKKYFVTSA
+1 MKSRKILVTSA
-10 LPYANGDLHL
+10 LPYANGSIHI
-20 GHLVEYIQTDIW
+20 GHVLESVITDIW
-32 VRFNRLI
+32 VRYQNI
-39 GNEVVYIC
+39 NGNECLYFC
-47 ADDAHGT
+47 ADDTHGT
-54 PIMLKAESEKI
+54 PVMLKAKELGI
-65 SPEELIEKTLDRHK
+65 DPEELIKRTREEH
-79 NDFDCFFIKFDN
+79 IKSYSRFNINFDN
-91 FYTTHSKENEQLAT
+91 FYTTHSDENKKYAEDIYQKCKEG
-105 SIYMKL
+105 
-111 VNENLIEKKTIHQF
+111 NLIFKKEIEQF
-125 FDDEKL
+125 YDSEEGL
-131 MFLPDR
+131 FLSDR
-137 YITGSCPKCKS
+137 FIKGTCPKCGAE
-148 SDQYGDSC
+148 DQYGDGCSV
-156 DKCGATYSPTDL
+156 CGTTYTPDDL
-168 LNPKSVLS
+168 LNPVSSLS
-176 GKTPIKKKTDHFFF
+176 NSELTKKRTEHVFFDLPQMKDFLENYLKDLTLQDPIKN
-190 KLSDKKCTKFLNKWI
+190 KLNEWI
-205 YENNRLQEE
+205 EDGL
-214 ARNKI
+214 KP
-219 KEWLSTDINN
+219 
-229 SSLIDWDISRDAPYF
+229 WDISRDKPYF
-244 GFKIPDQTD
+244 GFEIPGEKD

-266 LASTKNWAENNNISM
+266 LASAKNWAENNNMDM
-281 KDLWD
+281 KDLWGE
-286 QSSDYEIHHFIGKDI
+286 SSDYEIHHFIGKDI

-351 EKYDGELLRYYFADK
+351 ENYDGELLRYYFADK
-366 FNNTIDD
+366 FNNSIDD

-406 NDCNLSVNL
+406 NGNNLSANL
-415 DENFINKNSARINEV
+415 DVDFIEKNLSMIDEV

-441 SVKVIM
+441 SVKIIM
-447 KIADE
+447 KMADE

-466 EEKAVEV
+466 EEKAEEV
-473 STTAIN
+473 SSTAIN

-488 SPVLP
+488 NPVLP
-493 TITSRALAVFNE
+493 TITSKALEVFND
-505 GSNNSF
+505 SATNDF
-511 NNIGDYLV
+511 NNIKGYLV
-519 DTKINPYKPLLK
+519 DIKINPYKPLLK

-537 INEEIEMENSNL
+537 INEEIEMEDSNL

-581 LDVGNLGERTVFA
+581 LDVGDLGERTVFA

-599 YSPENLNGRH
+599 YDPESLNGRH

-634 DDEGSIYLVSPDE
+634 NDEGSIYLISPDE